1 MTGKLPVLFIAV
13 AVLGLF
19 TIPVLAEDTVTL
31 TLPGGH
37 QYYLGDDIP
46 LMGSSTAGT
55 TVYLLFTGPGL
66 PPEGAPLH
74 NPNVSVFGGGWTT
87 TTVLADNSYGY
98 LWKTDGLTLSEGTY
112 TIYAVSGPKPITNLN
127 GSSYGSIVLPLTSPP
142 LTLSVSPGIIKPGQE
157 IALSG
162 VVQGTPSP
170 GVLIWIIG
178 EEFTSVVSAP
188 IHENGTYQYLI
199 PDSTTTGMATGEYHV
214 LAQHPMGNDAFDVI
228 RQGDSVIG
236 TSPVP
241 GTALFTL
248 QGEGSLKGEEAAQAL
263 AAALDNAAIDDVY
276 REAVFQVTPN
286 PPNLP
291 HAFYGNVTIDGSPAP
306 LQTTISVRV
315 TGGIDAVN
323 YLVTTEE
330 GIYGGRDED
339 APKLIVQ
346 GIIENGAPVS
356 FYIDGRRAE
365 VSDGSSGST
374 WQMTYPFIAGAV
386 TDLSLRIQDEQPDSY
401 VITASSG
408 PGGIISPVGLVA
420 AAPGSSV
427 NFAIIASDGYAIQSV
442 LVDGIESETDGTYL
456 FTNIAANHTISA
468 SFEAIDAGEDQYYI
482 NATSGPG
489 GSITPA
495 GLVTAAPGSS
505 VNFTIFAS
513 DGYAI
518 QSVLVDGIE
527 SETDGTYQFT
537 NIAANH
543 TISASFEA
551 IDAGEDQYYIN
562 ATSGPGGSITP
573 AGLVTA
579 APGSS
584 VNFTIFASDGY
595 AIQSVLVDGIESET
609 DGTYQFTNIAA
620 NHTISASFEAIEELP
635 DRYYINASAGN
646 GGVIAPSGQVE
657 VVPNET
663 ITFTITASPGYT
675 VQNIV
680 VDEENQV
687 VSDSFTFT
695 NISGNHTIAASFVA
709 SGGDGGSVGK
719 GTLYVTSIPR
729 GALITID
736 GVVKGQ
742 TNAIISNVAAG
753 IHNVTLTRSGYQPE
767 TKLVDVKAG
776 GMNSVAFTLKE
787 SGEAGTGTGTLY
799 ISSIPSGAVI
809 MIDGVESGQT
819 NRYVRNLASGIH
831 SITLTKPGYLPQT
844 KQVSVNTGGVEW
856 VTFTLKK
863 GGDAEPGTGDGT
875 TTLTGTGTLNV
886 KSVPKGAVITIDGLE
901 SGQTNA
907 LLSKVAAGPH
917 NVTVSKDGYQT
928 MTKQVDVKLGGR
940 NSVSFTLQPFDGSG
954 IVQLSDRFPFSL

>member
-1 MTGKLPVLFIAV
+1 MTGKLSILFIAM

-19 TIPVLAEDTVTL
+19 IIPVLAEDTVTL
-31 TLPGGH
+31 TLPEG
-37 QYYLGDDIP
+37 QYYLGDEIP
-46 LMGSSTAGT
+46 LMGSSTGGT

-74 NPNVSVFGGGWTT
+74 NPNVSVYGGGWTT
-87 TTVLADNSYGY
+87 TTVLADNSFGY
-98 LWKTDGLTLSEGTY
+98 LWKTEGLTLSEGTY
-112 TIYAVSGPKPITNLN
+112 TIYAVSGPKPITNLEDT
-127 GSSYGSIVLPLTSPP
+127 SHGSIVLPLASPP
-142 LTLSVSPGIIKPGQE
+142 LTLSVSPAIIKPGQE

-170 GVLIWIIG
+170 GVLIWIFG

-188 IHENGTYQYLI
+188 IHGNGTYQYLI
-199 PDSTTTGMATGEYHV
+199 PDSTTAGMATGEYHV
-214 LAQHPMGNDAFDVI
+214 LVQHPMGNDIFDVI
-228 RQGDSVIG
+228 RQGDAVIG

-241 GTALFTL
+241 GATLFTL
-248 QGEGSLKGEEAAQAL
+248 QGEGSLTGEEATQAL

-306 LQTTISVRV
+306 VQTTISVQV

-356 FYIDGRRAE
+356 FYVDGRRAE
-365 VSDGSSGST
+365 VSDVASGST

-408 PGGIISPVGLVA
+408 PGGSITPVGLIA

-427 NFAIIASDGYAIQSV
+427 NFTIAADDGYAIQSV
-442 LVDGIESETDGTYL
+442 LVDGIESEPDGTYL

-468 SFEAIDAGEDQYYI
+468 SFEAIDAGKDQYYI
-482 NATSGPG
+482 NASSGPGGSIIPAGLVAAAPGSSVNFTIAADDGYAIQSVLVDGTESEPDGTYLFTNIAANHTISASFEAIEEQPDRYYINASAGPG

-505 VNFTIFAS
+505 VNFTIAAD

-527 SETDGTYQFT
+527 SEPDGTYLFT
-537 NIAANH
+537 NI
-543 TISASFEA
+543 T
-551 IDAGEDQYYIN
+551 
-562 ATSGPGGSITP
+562 
-573 AGLVTA
+573 
-579 APGSS
+579 
-584 VNFTIFASDGY
+584 
-595 AIQSVLVDGIESET
+595 
-609 DGTYQFTNIAA
+609 A

-646 GGVIAPSGQVE
+646 GGVIAPSGQLE

-675 VQNIV
+675 IQNIV
-680 VDEENQV
+680 VDGENQE

-695 NISGNHTIAASFVA
+695 NISGNHTITASFIA
-709 SGGDGGSVGK
+709 SGGDGGTVGK

-753 IHNVTLTRSGYQPE
+753 IHNVTLTRSGYHPE
-767 TKLVDVKAG
+767 TKQVNVKAG

-787 SGEAGTGTGTLY
+787 SGETGTGTGTLY
-799 ISSIPSGAVI
+799 ISSIPSGAAI
-809 MIDGVESGQT
+809 TIDGVESGQT

-831 SITLTKPGYLPQT
+831 TITLTKPGYLPGT

-856 VTFTLKK
+856 VSFTLKK
-863 GGDAEPGTGDGT
+863 GGDVEPGTGDGT

-886 KSVPKGAVITIDGLE
+886 KSVPKGAVITIDGVE

-928 MTKQVDVKLGGR
+928 VTKQIDVKLGGR
-940 NSVSFTLQPFDGSG
+940 NSVSFTLQPFEESG
-954 IVQLSDRFPFSL
+954 IVQLSDHFPFSL

>member
-1 MTGKLPVLFIAV
+1 M
-13 AVLGLF
+13 
-19 TIPVLAEDTVTL
+19 
-31 TLPGGH
+31 
-37 QYYLGDDIP
+37 
-46 LMGSSTAGT
+46 
-55 TVYLLFTGPGL
+55 
-66 PPEGAPLH
+66 
-74 NPNVSVFGGGWTT
+74 
-87 TTVLADNSYGY
+87 
-98 LWKTDGLTLSEGTY
+98 
-112 TIYAVSGPKPITNLN
+112 
-127 GSSYGSIVLPLTSPP
+127 
-142 LTLSVSPGIIKPGQE
+142 
-157 IALSG
+157 
-162 VVQGTPSP
+162 
-170 GVLIWIIG
+170 
-178 EEFTSVVSAP
+178 
-188 IHENGTYQYLI
+188 
-199 PDSTTTGMATGEYHV
+199 
-214 LAQHPMGNDAFDVI
+214 
-228 RQGDSVIG
+228 
-236 TSPVP
+236 
-241 GTALFTL
+241 
-248 QGEGSLKGEEAAQAL
+248 
-263 AAALDNAAIDDVY
+263 
-276 REAVFQVTPN
+276 
-286 PPNLP
+286 
-291 HAFYGNVTIDGSPAP
+291 
-306 LQTTISVRV
+306 
-315 TGGIDAVN
+315 
-323 YLVTTEE
+323 
-330 GIYGGRDED
+330 
-339 APKLIVQ
+339 
-346 GIIENGAPVS
+346 
-356 FYIDGRRAE
+356 
-365 VSDGSSGST
+365 
-374 WQMTYPFIAGAV
+374 
-386 TDLSLRIQDEQPDSY
+386 
-401 VITASSG
+401 
-408 PGGIISPVGLVA
+408 
-420 AAPGSSV
+420 
-427 NFAIIASDGYAIQSV
+427 
-442 LVDGIESETDGTYL
+442 
-456 FTNIAANHTISA
+456 
-468 SFEAIDAGEDQYYI
+468 
-482 NATSGPG
+482 SGPG

-505 VNFTIFAS
+505 ANFTIIAS

-573 AGLVTA
+573 AGLVMA

-584 VNFTIFASDGY
+584 VNFTIIASDGYAIQSVLADGIESETDGTYQFTNIAANHTISASFEAIDAGEDQYYINAMSGPGGSITPAGLVTAAPGSSANFTIIASDGY

-620 NHTISASFEAIEELP
+620 NHTISALFRAIEELP
-635 DRYYINASAGN
+635 DHYYINASAGN

-657 VVPNET
+657 VVPTET

-680 VDEENQV
+680 VDGENQV

>member
-1 MTGKLPVLFIAV
+1 MTGKLPILFIAM
-13 AVLGLF
+13 AVLGF
-19 TIPVLAEDTVTL
+19 FIIPVLAEDTVTL
-31 TLPGGH
+31 TLPGG
-37 QYYLGDDIP
+37 QYYLGDEIP

-55 TVYLLFTGPGL
+55 TVYLLFTGPDL

-74 NPNVSVFGGGWTT
+74 NPNVSVYGGGWTT

-98 LWKTDGLTLSEGTY
+98 LWKTEGLTLSEGTY
-112 TIYAVSGPKPITNLN
+112 RIYAVSGPKPITNLD
-127 GSSYGSIVLPLTSPP
+127 GSSYGSIILPLASPP
-142 LTLSVSPGIIKPGQE
+142 LTLSVSPAIIKPGQE
-157 IALSG
+157 IAISG
-162 VVQGTPSP
+162 VVQGTPSM
-170 GVLIWIIG
+170 GVLIWIFG

-199 PDSTTTGMATGEYHV
+199 PDSTTAGMATGEYHV
-214 LAQHPMGNDAFDVI
+214 LVQHPMGNDIFDVI
-228 RQGDSVIG
+228 RQGDAVIG

-241 GTALFTL
+241 GTTLFTL
-248 QGEGSLKGEEAAQAL
+248 QGEGSLTGEEATQAL
-263 AAALDNAAIDDVY
+263 AAALDNAAIDDIY

-306 LQTTISVRV
+306 VQTTISVRV

-323 YLVTTEE
+323 YLVTSEE
-330 GIYGGRDED
+330 GSYGGRDED
-339 APKLIVQ
+339 APKLIIQ

-356 FYIDGRRAE
+356 FYVDGKRAE
-365 VSDGSSGST
+365 VSDIASGSI

-401 VITASSG
+401 VITAASG
-408 PGGIISPVGLVA
+408 PGGSITPVGLIA

-427 NFAIIASDGYAIQSV
+427 NFTIAADDGYAILSV
-442 LVDGIESETDGTYL
+442 LVDGIETEPDGTYL

-468 SFEAIDAGEDQYYI
+468 SFEAIDAGKDQYYI

-495 GLVTAAPGSS
+495 GLVAAAPGSS
-505 VNFTIFAS
+505 VNFTIAA
-513 DGYAI
+513 DGGYAI

-527 SETDGTYQFT
+527 AVTDGTYLFM

-543 TISASFEA
+543 TISASFR
-551 IDAGEDQYYIN
+551 
-562 ATSGPGGSITP
+562 
-573 AGLVTA
+573 V
-579 APGSS
+579 
-584 VNFTIFASDGY
+584 
-595 AIQSVLVDGIESET
+595 
-609 DGTYQFTNIAA
+609 
-620 NHTISASFEAIEELP
+620 IEELP

-646 GGVIAPSGQVE
+646 GGVIAPSGQLE
-657 VVPNET
+657 VVPKET

-675 VQNIV
+675 IQTIV
-680 VDEENQV
+680 VDGENQE

-695 NISGNHTIAASFVA
+695 NISGNHTITASFIA
-709 SGGDGGSVGK
+709 SGGDGGTVGK

-753 IHNVTLTRSGYQPE
+753 IHDVTLTRSGYHPE
-767 TKLVDVKAG
+767 TKQVDVKAG

-787 SGEAGTGTGTLY
+787 SGEPGTGTGTLY
-799 ISSIPSGAVI
+799 ISSIPSGAAI
-809 MIDGVESGQT
+809 TIDGVESGQT
-819 NRYVRNLASGIH
+819 NMYVRNIASGIH
-831 SITLTKPGYLPQT
+831 TITLTKPGYLPGT

-856 VTFTLKK
+856 VSFTLKK
-863 GGDAEPGTGDGT
+863 GGDIEPGTGDGT

-886 KSVPKGAVITIDGLE
+886 KSVPKGAVITIDGVE
-901 SGQTNA
+901 SGQTNV
-907 LLSKVAAGPH
+907 LLSKIAAGSH
-917 NVTVSKDGYQT
+917 NVTVSKDGYQPE
-928 MTKQVDVKLGGR
+928 TKQVDVKLGGR

-954 IVQLSDRFPFSL
+954 IVQVSDLFPFSL

>member
-37 QYYLGDDIP
+37 QYYLGDEIP

-365 VSDGSSGST
+365 VSDGASGST

-505 VNFTIFAS
+505 VNFTI
-513 DGYAI
+513 
-518 QSVLVDGIE
+518 
-527 SETDGTYQFT
+527 
-537 NIAANH
+537 IA
-543 TISASFEA
+543 
-551 IDAGEDQYYIN
+551 G
-562 ATSGPGGSITP
+562 
-573 AGLVTA
+573 
-579 APGSS
+579 
-584 VNFTIFASDGY
+584 DGY

-657 VVPNET
+657 VVPTET

-680 VDEENQV
+680 VDGENQV

-695 NISGNHTIAASFVA
+695 NISGNHTITASFVA
-709 SGGDGGSVGK
+709 SGGDGGNVGK

-742 TNAIISNVAAG
+742 TNAIISNVAGG

-819 NRYVRNLASGIH
+819 NLYVRNLASGIH
-831 SITLTKPGYLPQT
+831 TITLTKPGYLPQT

-901 SGQTNA
+901 SGQTNT

-954 IVQLSDRFPFSL
+954 IVQLSDRFPFTL

>member
-1 MTGKLPVLFIAV
+1 MTGKLPILFIAM
-13 AVLGLF
+13 AVLGF
-19 TIPVLAEDTVTL
+19 FIIPVLAEDTVTL
-31 TLPGGH
+31 TLPGG
-37 QYYLGDDIP
+37 QYYLGDEIP

-74 NPNVSVFGGGWTT
+74 NPNVSVYGGGWTT

-98 LWKTDGLTLSEGTY
+98 LWKTEGLTLSEGTY
-112 TIYAVSGPKPITNLN
+112 RIYAVSGPKPITNLD
-127 GSSYGSIVLPLTSPP
+127 GSSYGSIILPLASPP
-142 LTLSVSPGIIKPGQE
+142 LTLSVSPAIIKPGQE
-157 IALSG
+157 IAISG
-162 VVQGTPSP
+162 VVQGTPSM
-170 GVLIWIIG
+170 GVLIWIFG

-199 PDSTTTGMATGEYHV
+199 PDSTTAGMATGEYHV
-214 LAQHPMGNDAFDVI
+214 LVQHPMGNDIFDVI
-228 RQGDSVIG
+228 RQGDAVIG

-241 GTALFTL
+241 GTTLFTL
-248 QGEGSLKGEEAAQAL
+248 QGEGSLTGEEATQAL
-263 AAALDNAAIDDVY
+263 AAALDNAAIDDIY

-306 LQTTISVRV
+306 VQTTISVRV

-323 YLVTTEE
+323 YLVTSEE
-330 GIYGGRDED
+330 GSYGGRDED
-339 APKLIVQ
+339 APKLIIQ

-356 FYIDGRRAE
+356 FYVDGKRAE
-365 VSDGSSGST
+365 VSDIASGSI

-401 VITASSG
+401 VITAASG
-408 PGGIISPVGLVA
+408 PGGSITPAGLVA

-427 NFAIIASDGYAIQSV
+427 NFTIAADDGYAIQSV
-442 LVDGIESETDGTYL
+442 LVDGIETEPDGTYL

-468 SFEAIDAGEDQYYI
+468 SFEAIDAGIDQYYI

-495 GLVTAAPGSS
+495 GLVAAAPGSS
-505 VNFTIFAS
+505 VNFTIAA
-513 DGYAI
+513 DGGYAI

-527 SETDGTYQFT
+527 AVTDGTYLFM

-543 TISASFEA
+543 TISASFR
-551 IDAGEDQYYIN
+551 
-562 ATSGPGGSITP
+562 
-573 AGLVTA
+573 V
-579 APGSS
+579 
-584 VNFTIFASDGY
+584 
-595 AIQSVLVDGIESET
+595 
-609 DGTYQFTNIAA
+609 
-620 NHTISASFEAIEELP
+620 IEELP

-646 GGVIAPSGQVE
+646 GGVIAPSGQLE
-657 VVPNET
+657 VVPKET

-675 VQNIV
+675 IQNIV
-680 VDEENQV
+680 VDGENQE

-695 NISGNHTIAASFVA
+695 NISGNHTITASFIA
-709 SGGDGGSVGK
+709 SGGDGGTVGK

-753 IHNVTLTRSGYQPE
+753 IHDVTLTRSGYHPE
-767 TKLVDVKAG
+767 TKQVDVKAG

-787 SGEAGTGTGTLY
+787 SGEPGTGTGTLY
-799 ISSIPSGAVI
+799 ISSIPSGAAI
-809 MIDGVESGQT
+809 TIDGVESGQT
-819 NRYVRNLASGIH
+819 NMYVRNIASGIH
-831 SITLTKPGYLPQT
+831 TITLTKPGYLPGT

-856 VTFTLKK
+856 VSFTLKK
-863 GGDAEPGTGDGT
+863 GGDIEPGTGDGT

-886 KSVPKGAVITIDGLE
+886 KSVPKGAVITIDGVE
-901 SGQTNA
+901 SGQTNV
-907 LLSKVAAGPH
+907 LLSKIAAGSH
-917 NVTVSKDGYQT
+917 NVTVSKDGYQPE
-928 MTKQVDVKLGGR
+928 TKQVDVKLGGR

-954 IVQLSDRFPFSL
+954 IVQVSDLFPFSL

>member
-1 MTGKLPVLFIAV
+1 MTGKLTVLFIAV
-13 AVLGLF
+13 AVLGFF

-31 TLPGGH
+31 SLPGGH
-37 QYYLGDDIP
+37 QYYLGDEIP

-74 NPNVSVFGGGWTT
+74 NPNVSVYGGGWTT

-98 LWKTDGLTLSEGTY
+98 LWKTEGLTLSEGTY
-112 TIYAVSGPKPITNLN
+112 RIYAVSGPKPITNLD
-127 GSSYGSIVLPLTSPP
+127 GSSYGSIILPLASPP
-142 LTLSVSPGIIKPGQE
+142 LTLSVSPAIIKPGQE
-157 IALSG
+157 IAISG
-162 VVQGTPSP
+162 VVQGTPSM
-170 GVLIWIIG
+170 GVLIWIFG

-199 PDSTTTGMATGEYHV
+199 PDSTTAGMATGEYHV
-214 LAQHPMGNDAFDVI
+214 LVQHPMGNDIFDVI
-228 RQGDSVIG
+228 RQGDAVIG

-241 GTALFTL
+241 GTTLFTL
-248 QGEGSLKGEEAAQAL
+248 QGEGSLTGEEATQAL
-263 AAALDNAAIDDVY
+263 AAALDNAAIDDIY

-306 LQTTISVRV
+306 VQTTISVRV

-323 YLVTTEE
+323 YLVTSEE
-330 GIYGGRDED
+330 GSYGGRDED
-339 APKLIVQ
+339 APKLIIQ

-356 FYIDGRRAE
+356 FYVDGKRAE
-365 VSDGSSGST
+365 VSDIASGSI

-401 VITASSG
+401 VITAASG
-408 PGGIISPVGLVA
+408 PGGSITPVGLIA

-427 NFAIIASDGYAIQSV
+427 NFTIAADDGYAILSV
-442 LVDGIESETDGTYL
+442 LVDGIETEPDGTYL

-468 SFEAIDAGEDQYYI
+468 SFEAIDAGKDQYYI

-495 GLVTAAPGSS
+495 GLIAAAPGSS
-505 VNFTIFAS
+505 VNVTIAA
-513 DGYAI
+513 DGGYAI

-527 SETDGTYQFT
+527 AVTDGTYLFM

-543 TISASFEA
+543 TISASFR
-551 IDAGEDQYYIN
+551 
-562 ATSGPGGSITP
+562 
-573 AGLVTA
+573 V
-579 APGSS
+579 
-584 VNFTIFASDGY
+584 
-595 AIQSVLVDGIESET
+595 
-609 DGTYQFTNIAA
+609 
-620 NHTISASFEAIEELP
+620 IEELP

-646 GGVIAPSGQVE
+646 GGVIAPSGQLE
-657 VVPNET
+657 VVPKET

-675 VQNIV
+675 IQTIV
-680 VDEENQV
+680 VDGENQE

-695 NISGNHTIAASFVA
+695 NISGNHTITASFIA
-709 SGGDGGSVGK
+709 SGGDGGTVGK

-753 IHNVTLTRSGYQPE
+753 IHDVTLTRSGYHPE
-767 TKLVDVKAG
+767 TKQVDVKAG

-787 SGEAGTGTGTLY
+787 SGEPGTGTGTLY
-799 ISSIPSGAVI
+799 ISSIPSGAAI
-809 MIDGVESGQT
+809 TIDGVESGQT
-819 NRYVRNLASGIH
+819 NMYVRNIASGIH
-831 SITLTKPGYLPQT
+831 TITLTKPGYLPGT

-856 VTFTLKK
+856 VSFTLKK
-863 GGDAEPGTGDGT
+863 GGDIEPGTGDGT

-886 KSVPKGAVITIDGLE
+886 KSVPKGAVITIDGVE
-901 SGQTNA
+901 SGQTNV
-907 LLSKVAAGPH
+907 LLSKIAAGSH
-917 NVTVSKDGYQT
+917 NVTVSKDGYQPE
-928 MTKQVDVKLGGR
+928 TKQVDVKLGGR

-954 IVQLSDRFPFSL
+954 IVQVSDLFPFSL

>member
-1 MTGKLPVLFIAV
+1 MTGKLTVLFIAV
-13 AVLGLF
+13 AVLGFF

-31 TLPGGH
+31 SLPGGH
-37 QYYLGDDIP
+37 QYYLGDEIP

-74 NPNVSVFGGGWTT
+74 NPNVSVYGGGWTT

-98 LWKTDGLTLSEGTY
+98 LWKTEGLTLSEGTY
-112 TIYAVSGPKPITNLN
+112 TIYAVSGPKPITSLD
-127 GSSYGSIVLPLTSPP
+127 GSSYGSIILPLASPP
-142 LTLSVSPGIIKPGQE
+142 LTLSVSPAIIKPGQE
-157 IALSG
+157 IAISG
-162 VVQGTPSP
+162 VVQGTPSM
-170 GVLIWIIG
+170 GVLIWIFG

-199 PDSTTTGMATGEYHV
+199 PDSTTAGMATGEYHV
-214 LAQHPMGNDAFDVI
+214 LVQHPMGNDIFDVI
-228 RQGDSVIG
+228 RQGDAVIG

-241 GTALFTL
+241 GTTLFTL
-248 QGEGSLKGEEAAQAL
+248 QGEGSLTGEEATQAL
-263 AAALDNAAIDDVY
+263 AAALDNAAIDDIY

-306 LQTTISVRV
+306 VQTTISVRV

-323 YLVTTEE
+323 YLVTSEE
-330 GIYGGRDED
+330 GSYGGRDED
-339 APKLIVQ
+339 APKLIIQ

-356 FYIDGRRAE
+356 FYVDGKRAE
-365 VSDGSSGST
+365 VSDIASGSI

-401 VITASSG
+401 VITAASG
-408 PGGIISPVGLVA
+408 PGGSITPVGLIA

-427 NFAIIASDGYAIQSV
+427 NFTIAADDGYAILSV
-442 LVDGIESETDGTYL
+442 LVDGIETEPDGTYL

-468 SFEAIDAGEDQYYI
+468 SFEAIDAGKDQYYI

-495 GLVTAAPGSS
+495 GLVAAAPGSS
-505 VNFTIFAS
+505 VNVTIAAD

-527 SETDGTYQFT
+527 TEPDGTYLFT

-551 IDAGEDQYYIN
+551 IDAGKDQYYIN

-573 AGLVTA
+573 AGLIAA

-584 VNFTIFASDGY
+584 VNVTIAADGGY
-595 AIQSVLVDGIESET
+595 AIQSVLVDGIEAVT
-609 DGTYQFTNIAA
+609 DGTYLFMNIAA
-620 NHTISASFEAIEELP
+620 NHTISASFRVIEELP

-646 GGVIAPSGQVE
+646 GGVIAPSGQLE
-657 VVPNET
+657 VVPKET

-675 VQNIV
+675 IQTIV
-680 VDEENQV
+680 VDGENQE

-695 NISGNHTIAASFVA
+695 NISGNHTITASFIA
-709 SGGDGGSVGK
+709 SGGDGGTVGK

-753 IHNVTLTRSGYQPE
+753 IHDVTLTRSGYHPE
-767 TKLVDVKAG
+767 TKQVDVKAG

-787 SGEAGTGTGTLY
+787 SGEPGTGTGTLY
-799 ISSIPSGAVI
+799 ISSIPSGAAI
-809 MIDGVESGQT
+809 TIDGVESGQT
-819 NRYVRNLASGIH
+819 NMYVRNIASGIH
-831 SITLTKPGYLPQT
+831 TITLTKPGYLPGT

-856 VTFTLKK
+856 VSFTLKK
-863 GGDAEPGTGDGT
+863 GGDIEPGTGDGT

-886 KSVPKGAVITIDGLE
+886 KSVPKGAVITIDGVE
-901 SGQTNA
+901 SGQTNV
-907 LLSKVAAGPH
+907 LLSKIAAGSH
-917 NVTVSKDGYQT
+917 NVTVSKDGYQPE
-928 MTKQVDVKLGGR
+928 TKQVDVKLGGR

-954 IVQLSDRFPFSL
+954 IVQVSDLFPFSL

>member
-1 MTGKLPVLFIAV
+1 MTGKLPILFIAM
-13 AVLGLF
+13 AVLGF
-19 TIPVLAEDTVTL
+19 FIIPVLAEDTVTL
-31 TLPGGH
+31 SLPGGH
-37 QYYLGDDIP
+37 QYYLGDEIP

-74 NPNVSVFGGGWTT
+74 NPNVSVYGGGWTT

-98 LWKTDGLTLSEGTY
+98 LWKTEGLTLSEGTY
-112 TIYAVSGPKPITNLN
+112 RIYAVSGPKPITNLD
-127 GSSYGSIVLPLTSPP
+127 GSSYGSIILPLASPP
-142 LTLSVSPGIIKPGQE
+142 LTLSVSPAIIKPGQE
-157 IALSG
+157 IAISG
-162 VVQGTPSP
+162 VVQGTPSM
-170 GVLIWIIG
+170 GVLIWIFG

-199 PDSTTTGMATGEYHV
+199 PDSTTAGMATGEYHV
-214 LAQHPMGNDAFDVI
+214 LVQHPMGNDIFDVI
-228 RQGDSVIG
+228 RQGDAVIG

-241 GTALFTL
+241 GTTLFTL
-248 QGEGSLKGEEAAQAL
+248 QGEGSLTGEEATQAL
-263 AAALDNAAIDDVY
+263 AAALDNAAIDDIY

-306 LQTTISVRV
+306 VQTTISVRV

-323 YLVTTEE
+323 YLVTSEE
-330 GIYGGRDED
+330 GSYGGRDED
-339 APKLIVQ
+339 APKLIIQ

-356 FYIDGRRAE
+356 FYVDGKRAE
-365 VSDGSSGST
+365 VSDIASGSI

-401 VITASSG
+401 VITAASG
-408 PGGIISPVGLVA
+408 PGGSITPAGLVA

-427 NFAIIASDGYAIQSV
+427 NFTIAADDGYAIQSV
-442 LVDGIESETDGTYL
+442 LVDGIETEPDGTYL

-468 SFEAIDAGEDQYYI
+468 SFEAIDAGIDQYYI

-495 GLVTAAPGSS
+495 GLVAAAPGSS
-505 VNFTIFAS
+505 VNFTIAA
-513 DGYAI
+513 DGGYAI

-527 SETDGTYQFT
+527 TEPDGTYLFM

-543 TISASFEA
+543 TISASFR
-551 IDAGEDQYYIN
+551 
-562 ATSGPGGSITP
+562 
-573 AGLVTA
+573 V
-579 APGSS
+579 
-584 VNFTIFASDGY
+584 
-595 AIQSVLVDGIESET
+595 
-609 DGTYQFTNIAA
+609 
-620 NHTISASFEAIEELP
+620 IEELP

-646 GGVIAPSGQVE
+646 GGVIAPSGQLE
-657 VVPNET
+657 VVPKET

-675 VQNIV
+675 IQTIV
-680 VDEENQV
+680 VDGENQE

-695 NISGNHTIAASFVA
+695 NISGNHTITASFIA
-709 SGGDGGSVGK
+709 SGGDGGTVGK

-753 IHNVTLTRSGYQPE
+753 IHDVTLTRSGYHPE
-767 TKLVDVKAG
+767 TKQVDVKAG

-787 SGEAGTGTGTLY
+787 SGEPGTGTGTLY
-799 ISSIPSGAVI
+799 ISSIPSGAAI
-809 MIDGVESGQT
+809 TIDGVESGQT
-819 NRYVRNLASGIH
+819 NMYVRNIASGIH
-831 SITLTKPGYLPQT
+831 TITLTKPGYLPGT

-856 VTFTLKK
+856 VSFTLKK
-863 GGDAEPGTGDGT
+863 GGDIEPGTGDGT

-886 KSVPKGAVITIDGLE
+886 KSVPKGAVITIDGVE
-901 SGQTNA
+901 SGQTNV
-907 LLSKVAAGPH
+907 LLSKIAAGSH
-917 NVTVSKDGYQT
+917 NVTVSKDGYQPE
-928 MTKQVDVKLGGR
+928 TKQVDVKLGGR

-954 IVQLSDRFPFSL
+954 IVQVSDLFPFSL

>member
-1 MTGKLPVLFIAV
+1 MTGKLTVLFIAV
-13 AVLGLF
+13 AVLGFF

-31 TLPGGH
+31 SLPGGH
-37 QYYLGDDIP
+37 QYYLGDEIP

-55 TVYLLFTGPGL
+55 TVYLLFTGPDL

-74 NPNVSVFGGGWTT
+74 NPNVSVYGGGWTT

-98 LWKTDGLTLSEGTY
+98 LWKTEGLTLSEGTY
-112 TIYAVSGPKPITNLN
+112 RIYAVSGPKPITNLD
-127 GSSYGSIVLPLTSPP
+127 GSSYGSIILPLASPP
-142 LTLSVSPGIIKPGQE
+142 LTLSVSPAIIKPGQE
-157 IALSG
+157 IAISG
-162 VVQGTPSP
+162 VVQGTPSM
-170 GVLIWIIG
+170 GVLIWIFG

-199 PDSTTTGMATGEYHV
+199 PDSTTAGMATGEYHV
-214 LAQHPMGNDAFDVI
+214 LVQHPMGNDIFDVI
-228 RQGDSVIG
+228 RQGDAVIG

-241 GTALFTL
+241 GTTLFTL
-248 QGEGSLKGEEAAQAL
+248 QGEGSLTGEEATQAL
-263 AAALDNAAIDDVY
+263 AAALDNAAIDDIY

-306 LQTTISVRV
+306 VQTTISVRV

-323 YLVTTEE
+323 YLVTSEE
-330 GIYGGRDED
+330 GSYGGRDED
-339 APKLIVQ
+339 APKLIIQ

-356 FYIDGRRAE
+356 FYVDGKRAE
-365 VSDGSSGST
+365 VSDIASGSI

-401 VITASSG
+401 VITAASG
-408 PGGIISPVGLVA
+408 PGGSITPVGLIA

-427 NFAIIASDGYAIQSV
+427 NFTIAADDGYAILSV
-442 LVDGIESETDGTYL
+442 LVDGIETEPDGTYL

-468 SFEAIDAGEDQYYI
+468 SFEAIDAGKDQYYI

-495 GLVTAAPGSS
+495 GLVAAAPGSS
-505 VNFTIFAS
+505 VNFTIAA
-513 DGYAI
+513 DGGYAI

-527 SETDGTYQFT
+527 AVTDGTYLFM

-543 TISASFEA
+543 TISASFR
-551 IDAGEDQYYIN
+551 
-562 ATSGPGGSITP
+562 
-573 AGLVTA
+573 V
-579 APGSS
+579 
-584 VNFTIFASDGY
+584 
-595 AIQSVLVDGIESET
+595 
-609 DGTYQFTNIAA
+609 
-620 NHTISASFEAIEELP
+620 IEELP

-646 GGVIAPSGQVE
+646 GGVIAPSGQLE
-657 VVPNET
+657 VVPKET

-675 VQNIV
+675 IQTIV
-680 VDEENQV
+680 VDGENQE

-695 NISGNHTIAASFVA
+695 NISGNHTITASFIA
-709 SGGDGGSVGK
+709 SGGDGGTVGK

-753 IHNVTLTRSGYQPE
+753 IHDVTLTRSGYHPE
-767 TKLVDVKAG
+767 TKQVDVKAG

-787 SGEAGTGTGTLY
+787 SGEPGTGTGTLY
-799 ISSIPSGAVI
+799 ISSIPSGAAI
-809 MIDGVESGQT
+809 TIDGVESGQT
-819 NRYVRNLASGIH
+819 NMYVRNIASGIH
-831 SITLTKPGYLPQT
+831 TITLTKPGYLPGT

-856 VTFTLKK
+856 VSFTLKK
-863 GGDAEPGTGDGT
+863 GGDIEPGTGDGT

-886 KSVPKGAVITIDGLE
+886 KSVPKGAVITIDGVE
-901 SGQTNA
+901 SGQTNV
-907 LLSKVAAGPH
+907 LLSKIAAGSH
-917 NVTVSKDGYQT
+917 NVTVSKDGYQPE
-928 MTKQVDVKLGGR
+928 TKQVDVKLGGR

-954 IVQLSDRFPFSL
+954 IVQVSDLFPFSL

>member
-1 MTGKLPVLFIAV
+1 MTGKLPILFIAM
-13 AVLGLF
+13 AVLGF
-19 TIPVLAEDTVTL
+19 FIIPVLAEDTVTL
-31 TLPGGH
+31 TLPGG
-37 QYYLGDDIP
+37 QYYLGDEIP

-55 TVYLLFTGPGL
+55 TVYLLFTGPDL

-74 NPNVSVFGGGWTT
+74 NPNVSVYGGGWTT

-98 LWKTDGLTLSEGTY
+98 LWKTEGLTLSEGTY
-112 TIYAVSGPKPITNLN
+112 RIYAVSGPKPITNLD
-127 GSSYGSIVLPLTSPP
+127 GSSYGSIILPLASPP
-142 LTLSVSPGIIKPGQE
+142 LTLSVSPAIIKPGQE
-157 IALSG
+157 IAISG
-162 VVQGTPSP
+162 VVQGTPSM
-170 GVLIWIIG
+170 GVLIWIFG

-199 PDSTTTGMATGEYHV
+199 PDSTTAGMATGEYHV
-214 LAQHPMGNDAFDVI
+214 LVQHPMGNDIFDVI
-228 RQGDSVIG
+228 RQGDAVIG

-241 GTALFTL
+241 GTTLFTL
-248 QGEGSLKGEEAAQAL
+248 QGEGSLTGEEATQAL
-263 AAALDNAAIDDVY
+263 AAALDNAAIDDIY

-306 LQTTISVRV
+306 VQTTISVRV

-323 YLVTTEE
+323 YLVTSEE
-330 GIYGGRDED
+330 GSYGGRDED
-339 APKLIVQ
+339 APKLIIQ

-356 FYIDGRRAE
+356 FYVDGKRAE
-365 VSDGSSGST
+365 VSDIASGSI

-401 VITASSG
+401 VITAASG
-408 PGGIISPVGLVA
+408 PGGSITPAGLVA

-427 NFAIIASDGYAIQSV
+427 NFTIAADDGYAIQSV
-442 LVDGIESETDGTYL
+442 LVDGIETAPDGTYL

-468 SFEAIDAGEDQYYI
+468 SFEAIDAGIDQYYI

-495 GLVTAAPGSS
+495 GLVAAAPGSS
-505 VNFTIFAS
+505 VNFTIAA
-513 DGYAI
+513 DGGYAI

-527 SETDGTYQFT
+527 TEPDGTYLFM

-543 TISASFEA
+543 TISASFR
-551 IDAGEDQYYIN
+551 
-562 ATSGPGGSITP
+562 
-573 AGLVTA
+573 V
-579 APGSS
+579 
-584 VNFTIFASDGY
+584 
-595 AIQSVLVDGIESET
+595 
-609 DGTYQFTNIAA
+609 
-620 NHTISASFEAIEELP
+620 IEELH

-646 GGVIAPSGQVE
+646 GGVIAPSGQLE
-657 VVPNET
+657 VVPKET

-675 VQNIV
+675 IQTIV
-680 VDEENQV
+680 VDGENQE

-695 NISGNHTIAASFVA
+695 NISGNHTITASFIA
-709 SGGDGGSVGK
+709 SGGDGGTVGK

-753 IHNVTLTRSGYQPE
+753 IHDVTLTRSGYHPE
-767 TKLVDVKAG
+767 TKQVDVKAG

-787 SGEAGTGTGTLY
+787 SGEPGTGTGTLY
-799 ISSIPSGAVI
+799 ISSIPSGAAI
-809 MIDGVESGQT
+809 TIDGVESGQT
-819 NRYVRNLASGIH
+819 NMYVRNIASGIH
-831 SITLTKPGYLPQT
+831 TITLTKPGYLPGT

-856 VTFTLKK
+856 VSFTLKK
-863 GGDAEPGTGDGT
+863 GGDIEPGTGDGT

-886 KSVPKGAVITIDGLE
+886 KSVPKGAVITIDGVE
-901 SGQTNA
+901 SGQTNV
-907 LLSKVAAGPH
+907 LLSKIAAGSH
-917 NVTVSKDGYQT
+917 NVTVSKDGYQPE
-928 MTKQVDVKLGGR
+928 TKQVDVKLGGR

-954 IVQLSDRFPFSL
+954 IVQVSDLFPFSL

>member
-1 MTGKLPVLFIAV
+1 MTGKLPILFIAM
-13 AVLGLF
+13 AVLGF
-19 TIPVLAEDTVTL
+19 FIIPVLAEDTVTL
-31 TLPGGH
+31 TLPGG
-37 QYYLGDDIP
+37 QYYLGDEIP

-55 TVYLLFTGPGL
+55 TVYLLFTGPDL

-74 NPNVSVFGGGWTT
+74 NPNVSVYGGGWTT

-98 LWKTDGLTLSEGTY
+98 LWKTEGLTLSEGTY
-112 TIYAVSGPKPITNLN
+112 RIYAVSGPKPITNLD
-127 GSSYGSIVLPLTSPP
+127 GSSYGSIILPLASPP
-142 LTLSVSPGIIKPGQE
+142 LTLSVSPAIIKPGQE
-157 IALSG
+157 IAISG
-162 VVQGTPSP
+162 VVQGTPSM
-170 GVLIWIIG
+170 GVLIWIFG

-199 PDSTTTGMATGEYHV
+199 PDSTTAGMATGEYHV
-214 LAQHPMGNDAFDVI
+214 LVQHPMGNDIFDVI
-228 RQGDSVIG
+228 RQGDAVIG

-241 GTALFTL
+241 GTTLFTL
-248 QGEGSLKGEEAAQAL
+248 QGEGSLTGEEATQAL
-263 AAALDNAAIDDVY
+263 AAALDNAAIDDIY

-306 LQTTISVRV
+306 VQTTISVRV

-323 YLVTTEE
+323 YLVTSEE
-330 GIYGGRDED
+330 GSYGGRDED
-339 APKLIVQ
+339 APKLIIQ

-356 FYIDGRRAE
+356 FYVDGKRAE
-365 VSDGSSGST
+365 VSDIASGSI

-401 VITASSG
+401 VITAASG
-408 PGGIISPVGLVA
+408 PGGSITPAGLVA

-427 NFAIIASDGYAIQSV
+427 NFTIAADDGYAIQSV
-442 LVDGIESETDGTYL
+442 LVDGIETEPDGTYL

-468 SFEAIDAGEDQYYI
+468 SFEAIDAGIDQYYI

-495 GLVTAAPGSS
+495 GLVAAAPGSS
-505 VNFTIFAS
+505 VNFTIAA
-513 DGYAI
+513 DGGYAI

-527 SETDGTYQFT
+527 TEPDGTYLFM

-543 TISASFEA
+543 TISASFR
-551 IDAGEDQYYIN
+551 
-562 ATSGPGGSITP
+562 
-573 AGLVTA
+573 V
-579 APGSS
+579 
-584 VNFTIFASDGY
+584 
-595 AIQSVLVDGIESET
+595 
-609 DGTYQFTNIAA
+609 
-620 NHTISASFEAIEELP
+620 IEELH

-646 GGVIAPSGQVE
+646 GGVIAPSGQLE
-657 VVPNET
+657 VVPKET

-675 VQNIV
+675 IQTIV
-680 VDEENQV
+680 VDGENQE

-695 NISGNHTIAASFVA
+695 NISGNHTITASFIA
-709 SGGDGGSVGK
+709 SGGDGGTVGK

-753 IHNVTLTRSGYQPE
+753 IHDVTLTRSGYHPE
-767 TKLVDVKAG
+767 TKQVDVKAG

-787 SGEAGTGTGTLY
+787 SGEPGTGTGTLY
-799 ISSIPSGAVI
+799 ISSIPSGAAI
-809 MIDGVESGQT
+809 TIDGVESGQT
-819 NRYVRNLASGIH
+819 NMYVRNIASGIH
-831 SITLTKPGYLPQT
+831 TITLTKPGYLPGT

-856 VTFTLKK
+856 VSFTLKK
-863 GGDAEPGTGDGT
+863 GGDIEPGTGDGT

-886 KSVPKGAVITIDGLE
+886 KSVPKGAVITIDGVE
-901 SGQTNA
+901 SGQTNV
-907 LLSKVAAGPH
+907 LLSKIAAGSH
-917 NVTVSKDGYQT
+917 NVTVSKDGYQPE
-928 MTKQVDVKLGGR
+928 TKQVDVKLGGR

-954 IVQLSDRFPFSL
+954 IVQVSDLFPFSL

>member
-1 MTGKLPVLFIAV
+1 MTGKLSILFIAV

-19 TIPVLAEDTVTL
+19 IIPVLAEDTVTL
-31 TLPGGH
+31 TLPEG
-37 QYYLGDDIP
+37 QYYLGDEIP
-46 LMGSSTAGT
+46 LMGSSTGGT

-74 NPNVSVFGGGWTT
+74 NPNVSVYGGGWTT
-87 TTVLADNSYGY
+87 TTVLADNSFGY
-98 LWKTDGLTLSEGTY
+98 LWKTEGLTLSEGIY
-112 TIYAVSGPKPITNLN
+112 TIYAVSGPKPITNLEDT
-127 GSSYGSIVLPLTSPP
+127 SYGSIVLPLASPP
-142 LTLSVSPGIIKPGQE
+142 LTLSVSPAIIKPGQE

-170 GVLIWIIG
+170 GVLIWIFG

-188 IHENGTYQYLI
+188 IHGNGTYQYLI
-199 PDSTTTGMATGEYHV
+199 PDSTTAGMATGEYHV
-214 LAQHPMGNDAFDVI
+214 LVQHPMGNDIFDVI
-228 RQGDSVIG
+228 RQGDAVIG

-241 GTALFTL
+241 GATLFTL
-248 QGEGSLKGEEAAQAL
+248 QGEGSLTGEEATQAL

-306 LQTTISVRV
+306 VQTTISVQV

-356 FYIDGRRAE
+356 FYVDGRRAE
-365 VSDGSSGST
+365 VSDVASGST

-408 PGGIISPVGLVA
+408 PGGSITPVGLIA

-427 NFAIIASDGYAIQSV
+427 NFTITADDGYAIQSV
-442 LVDGIESETDGTYL
+442 LVDGIESEPDGTYL
-456 FTNIAANHTISA
+456 FTNIT
-468 SFEAIDAGEDQYYI
+468 
-482 NATSGPG
+482 
-489 GSITPA
+489 
-495 GLVTAAPGSS
+495 
-505 VNFTIFAS
+505 
-513 DGYAI
+513 
-518 QSVLVDGIE
+518 
-527 SETDGTYQFT
+527 
-537 NIAANH
+537 
-543 TISASFEA
+543 
-551 IDAGEDQYYIN
+551 
-562 ATSGPGGSITP
+562 
-573 AGLVTA
+573 
-579 APGSS
+579 
-584 VNFTIFASDGY
+584 
-595 AIQSVLVDGIESET
+595 
-609 DGTYQFTNIAA
+609 A

-646 GGVIAPSGQVE
+646 GGVIAPSGQLE

-675 VQNIV
+675 IQNIV
-680 VDEENQV
+680 VDGENQE

-695 NISGNHTIAASFVA
+695 NISGNHTITASFIA
-709 SGGDGGSVGK
+709 SGGDGGTVGK

-753 IHNVTLTRSGYQPE
+753 IHNVTLTRSGYHPE
-767 TKLVDVKAG
+767 TKQVNVKAG

-787 SGEAGTGTGTLY
+787 SGETGTGTGTLY
-799 ISSIPSGAVI
+799 ISSIPSGAAI
-809 MIDGVESGQT
+809 TIDGVESGQT

-831 SITLTKPGYLPQT
+831 TITLTKPGYLPGT

-856 VTFTLKK
+856 VSFTLKK
-863 GGDAEPGTGDGT
+863 GGDVEPGTGDGT

-886 KSVPKGAVITIDGLE
+886 KSVPKGADITIDGVE

-928 MTKQVDVKLGGR
+928 VTKQVDVKLGGR
-940 NSVSFTLQPFDGSG
+940 NSVSFTLQPFEGSG
-954 IVQLSDRFPFSL
+954 IVQLSDHFPFSV

>member
-551 IDAGEDQYYIN
+551 I
-562 ATSGPGGSITP
+562 
-573 AGLVTA
+573 
-579 APGSS
+579 
-584 VNFTIFASDGY
+584 
-595 AIQSVLVDGIESET
+595 
-609 DGTYQFTNIAA
+609 
-620 NHTISASFEAIEELP
+620 EELP

>member
-386 TDLSLRIQDEQPDSY
+386 TDLTLRIQDEQPDSY

-495 GLVTAAPGSS
+495 GLVTAAPR
-505 VNFTIFAS
+505 
-513 DGYAI
+513 
-518 QSVLVDGIE
+518 
-527 SETDGTYQFT
+527 
-537 NIAANH
+537 
-543 TISASFEA
+543 
-551 IDAGEDQYYIN
+551 
-562 ATSGPGGSITP
+562 
-573 AGLVTA
+573 
-579 APGSS
+579 SS

-680 VDEENQV
+680 VDGENQV

-695 NISGNHTIAASFVA
+695 NISGNHTITASFVA

-742 TNAIISNVAAG
+742 TNAIISNVAGG

-819 NRYVRNLASGIH
+819 NLYVRNLASGIH
-831 SITLTKPGYLPQT
+831 TITLTKPGYLPQT

-856 VTFTLKK
+856 VTFTFKK

-886 KSVPKGAVITIDGLE
+886 KSVPKGAVITIDGVE
-901 SGQTNA
+901 SGQTNT

-917 NVTVSKDGYQT
+917 NVTVSKEGYQT

>member
-1 MTGKLPVLFIAV
+1 MTGKLPILFIAM
-13 AVLGLF
+13 AVLGF
-19 TIPVLAEDTVTL
+19 FIIPVLAEDTVTL
-31 TLPGGH
+31 TLPGG
-37 QYYLGDDIP
+37 QYYLGDEIP
-46 LMGSSTAGT
+46 LMGSSTGGT

-74 NPNVSVFGGGWTT
+74 NPNVSVYGGGWTT
-87 TTVLADNSYGY
+87 TTVLADNSFGY
-98 LWKTDGLTLSEGTY
+98 LWKTEGLTLSEGTY
-112 TIYAVSGPKPITNLN
+112 TIYAVSGPKPITNLEDT
-127 GSSYGSIVLPLTSPP
+127 SHGSIVLPLASPP
-142 LTLSVSPGIIKPGQE
+142 LTLSVSPAIIKPGQE

-170 GVLIWIIG
+170 GVLIWIFG

-188 IHENGTYQYLI
+188 IHGNGTYQYLI
-199 PDSTTTGMATGEYHV
+199 PDSTTAGMATGEYHV
-214 LAQHPMGNDAFDVI
+214 LVQHPMGNDIFDVI
-228 RQGDSVIG
+228 RQGDAVIG

-241 GTALFTL
+241 GATLFTL
-248 QGEGSLKGEEAAQAL
+248 QGEGSLTGEEATQAL

-306 LQTTISVRV
+306 VQTTISVQV

-356 FYIDGRRAE
+356 FYVDGRRAE
-365 VSDGSSGST
+365 VSDVASGST

-408 PGGIISPVGLVA
+408 PGGSITPVGLIA

-427 NFAIIASDGYAIQSV
+427 NFTIAADDGYAIQSV
-442 LVDGIESETDGTYL
+442 LVDGIESEPDGTYL
-456 FTNIAANHTISA
+456 
-468 SFEAIDAGEDQYYI
+468 
-482 NATSGPG
+482 
-489 GSITPA
+489 
-495 GLVTAAPGSS
+495 
-505 VNFTIFAS
+505 
-513 DGYAI
+513 
-518 QSVLVDGIE
+518 
-527 SETDGTYQFT
+527 
-537 NIAANH
+537 
-543 TISASFEA
+543 
-551 IDAGEDQYYIN
+551 
-562 ATSGPGGSITP
+562 
-573 AGLVTA
+573 
-579 APGSS
+579 
-584 VNFTIFASDGY
+584 
-595 AIQSVLVDGIESET
+595 
-609 DGTYQFTNIAA
+609 FTNIAA

-646 GGVIAPSGQVE
+646 GGVIAPSGQLE

-675 VQNIV
+675 IQNIV
-680 VDEENQV
+680 VDGENQE

-695 NISGNHTIAASFVA
+695 NISGNHTITASFIA
-709 SGGDGGSVGK
+709 SGGDGGTVGK

-753 IHNVTLTRSGYQPE
+753 IHNVTLTRSGYHPE
-767 TKLVDVKAG
+767 TKQVNVKAG

-787 SGEAGTGTGTLY
+787 SGETGTGTGTLY
-799 ISSIPSGAVI
+799 ISSIPSGAAI
-809 MIDGVESGQT
+809 TIDGVESGQT

-831 SITLTKPGYLPQT
+831 TITLTKPGYLPGT

-856 VTFTLKK
+856 VSFTLKK
-863 GGDAEPGTGDGT
+863 GGDVEPGTGDGT

-886 KSVPKGAVITIDGLE
+886 KSVPKGAVITIDGVE

-928 MTKQVDVKLGGR
+928 VTKQIDVKLGGR
-940 NSVSFTLQPFDGSG
+940 NSVSFTLQPFEESG
-954 IVQLSDRFPFSL
+954 IVQLSDHFPFSL

>member
-1 MTGKLPVLFIAV
+1 MTGKLTVLFIAV
-13 AVLGLF
+13 AVLGFF

-31 TLPGGH
+31 SLPGGH
-37 QYYLGDDIP
+37 QYYLGDEIP

-74 NPNVSVFGGGWTT
+74 NPNVSVYGGGWTT

-98 LWKTDGLTLSEGTY
+98 LWKTEGLTLSEGTY
-112 TIYAVSGPKPITNLN
+112 TIYAVSGPKPITSLD
-127 GSSYGSIVLPLTSPP
+127 GSSYGSIILPLASPP
-142 LTLSVSPGIIKPGQE
+142 LTLSVSPAIIKPGQE
-157 IALSG
+157 IAISG
-162 VVQGTPSP
+162 VVQGTPSM
-170 GVLIWIIG
+170 GVLIWIFG

-199 PDSTTTGMATGEYHV
+199 PDSTTAGMATGEYHV
-214 LAQHPMGNDAFDVI
+214 LVQHPMGNDIFDVI
-228 RQGDSVIG
+228 RQGDAVIG

-241 GTALFTL
+241 GTTLFTL
-248 QGEGSLKGEEAAQAL
+248 QGEGSLTGEEATQAL
-263 AAALDNAAIDDVY
+263 AAALDNAAIDDIY

-306 LQTTISVRV
+306 VQTTISVRV

-323 YLVTTEE
+323 YLVTSEE
-330 GIYGGRDED
+330 GSYGGRDED
-339 APKLIVQ
+339 APKLIIQ

-356 FYIDGRRAE
+356 FYVDGKRAE
-365 VSDGSSGST
+365 VSDIASGSI

-401 VITASSG
+401 VITAASG
-408 PGGIISPVGLVA
+408 PGGSITPVGLIA

-427 NFAIIASDGYAIQSV
+427 NFTIAADDGYAIQSV
-442 LVDGIESETDGTYL
+442 LVDGIETEPDGTYL

-468 SFEAIDAGEDQYYI
+468 SFEAIDAGKDQYYI

-495 GLVTAAPGSS
+495 GLIAAAPGSS
-505 VNFTIFAS
+505 VNVTIAA
-513 DGYAI
+513 DGGYAI

-527 SETDGTYQFT
+527 AVTDGTYLFM

-543 TISASFEA
+543 TISASFR
-551 IDAGEDQYYIN
+551 
-562 ATSGPGGSITP
+562 
-573 AGLVTA
+573 V
-579 APGSS
+579 
-584 VNFTIFASDGY
+584 
-595 AIQSVLVDGIESET
+595 
-609 DGTYQFTNIAA
+609 
-620 NHTISASFEAIEELP
+620 IEELP

-646 GGVIAPSGQVE
+646 GGVIAPSGQLE
-657 VVPNET
+657 VVPKET

-675 VQNIV
+675 IQTIV
-680 VDEENQV
+680 VDGENQE

-695 NISGNHTIAASFVA
+695 NISGNHTITASFIA
-709 SGGDGGSVGK
+709 SGGDGGTVGK

-753 IHNVTLTRSGYQPE
+753 IHDVTLTRSGYHPE
-767 TKLVDVKAG
+767 TKQVDVKAG

-787 SGEAGTGTGTLY
+787 SGEPGTGTGTLY
-799 ISSIPSGAVI
+799 ISSIPSGAAI
-809 MIDGVESGQT
+809 TIDGVESGQT
-819 NRYVRNLASGIH
+819 NMYVRNIASGIH
-831 SITLTKPGYLPQT
+831 TITLTKPGYLPGT

-856 VTFTLKK
+856 VSFTLKK
-863 GGDAEPGTGDGT
+863 GGDIEPGTGDGT

-886 KSVPKGAVITIDGLE
+886 KSVPKGAVITIDGVE
-901 SGQTNA
+901 SGQTNV
-907 LLSKVAAGPH
+907 LLSKIAAGSH
-917 NVTVSKDGYQT
+917 NVTVSKDGYQPE
-928 MTKQVDVKLGGR
+928 TKQVDVKLGGR

-954 IVQLSDRFPFSL
+954 IVQVSDLFPFSL

>member
-1 MTGKLPVLFIAV
+1 MTGKLTVLFIAV
-13 AVLGLF
+13 AVLGFF

-31 TLPGGH
+31 SLPGGH
-37 QYYLGDDIP
+37 QYYLGDEIP

-74 NPNVSVFGGGWTT
+74 NPNVSVYGGGWTT

-98 LWKTDGLTLSEGTY
+98 LWKTEGLTLSEGTY
-112 TIYAVSGPKPITNLN
+112 TIYAVSGPKPITSLD
-127 GSSYGSIVLPLTSPP
+127 GSSYGSIILPLASPP
-142 LTLSVSPGIIKPGQE
+142 LTLSVSPAIIKPGQE
-157 IALSG
+157 IAISG
-162 VVQGTPSP
+162 VVQGTPSM
-170 GVLIWIIG
+170 GVLIWIFG

-199 PDSTTTGMATGEYHV
+199 PDSTTAGMATGEYHV
-214 LAQHPMGNDAFDVI
+214 LVQHPMGNDIFDVI
-228 RQGDSVIG
+228 RQGDAVIG

-241 GTALFTL
+241 GTTLFTL
-248 QGEGSLKGEEAAQAL
+248 QGEGSLTGEEATQAL
-263 AAALDNAAIDDVY
+263 AAALDNAAIDDIY

-306 LQTTISVRV
+306 VQTTISVRV

-323 YLVTTEE
+323 YLVTSEE
-330 GIYGGRDED
+330 GSYGGRDED
-339 APKLIVQ
+339 APKLIIQ

-356 FYIDGRRAE
+356 FYVDGKRAE
-365 VSDGSSGST
+365 VSDIASGSI

-401 VITASSG
+401 VITAASG
-408 PGGIISPVGLVA
+408 PGGSITPVGLIA

-427 NFAIIASDGYAIQSV
+427 NFTIAADDGYAILSV
-442 LVDGIESETDGTYL
+442 LVDGIETEPDGTYL

-468 SFEAIDAGEDQYYI
+468 SFEAIDAGKDQYYI

-495 GLVTAAPGSS
+495 GLIAAAPGSS
-505 VNFTIFAS
+505 VNVTIAA
-513 DGYAI
+513 DGGYAI

-527 SETDGTYQFT
+527 AVTDGTYLFM

-543 TISASFEA
+543 TISASFR
-551 IDAGEDQYYIN
+551 
-562 ATSGPGGSITP
+562 
-573 AGLVTA
+573 V
-579 APGSS
+579 
-584 VNFTIFASDGY
+584 
-595 AIQSVLVDGIESET
+595 
-609 DGTYQFTNIAA
+609 
-620 NHTISASFEAIEELP
+620 IEELP

-646 GGVIAPSGQVE
+646 GGVIAPSGQLE
-657 VVPNET
+657 VVPKET

-675 VQNIV
+675 IQTIV
-680 VDEENQV
+680 VDGENQE

-695 NISGNHTIAASFVA
+695 NISGNHTITASFIA
-709 SGGDGGSVGK
+709 SGGDGGTVGK

-753 IHNVTLTRSGYQPE
+753 IHDVTLTRSGYHPE
-767 TKLVDVKAG
+767 TKQVDVKAG

-787 SGEAGTGTGTLY
+787 SGEPGTGTGTLY
-799 ISSIPSGAVI
+799 ISSIPSGAAI
-809 MIDGVESGQT
+809 TIDGVESGQT
-819 NRYVRNLASGIH
+819 NMYVRNIASGIH
-831 SITLTKPGYLPQT
+831 TITLTKPGYLPGT

-856 VTFTLKK
+856 VSFTLKK
-863 GGDAEPGTGDGT
+863 GGDIEPGTGDGT

-886 KSVPKGAVITIDGLE
+886 KSVPKGAVITIDGVE
-901 SGQTNA
+901 SGQTNV
-907 LLSKVAAGPH
+907 LLSKIAAGSH
-917 NVTVSKDGYQT
+917 NVTVSKDGYQPE
-928 MTKQVDVKLGGR
+928 TKQVDVKLGGR

-954 IVQLSDRFPFSL
+954 IVQVSDLFPFSL

>member
-1 MTGKLPVLFIAV
+1 MTGKLSILFIAM

-19 TIPVLAEDTVTL
+19 IIPVLAEDTVTL
-31 TLPGGH
+31 TLPEG
-37 QYYLGDDIP
+37 QYYLGDEIP
-46 LMGSSTAGT
+46 LMGSSTGGT

-74 NPNVSVFGGGWTT
+74 NPNVSVYGGGWTT
-87 TTVLADNSYGY
+87 TTVLADNSFGY
-98 LWKTDGLTLSEGTY
+98 LWKTEGLTLSEGTY
-112 TIYAVSGPKPITNLN
+112 TIYAVSGPKPITNLEDT
-127 GSSYGSIVLPLTSPP
+127 SHGSIVLPLASPP
-142 LTLSVSPGIIKPGQE
+142 LTLSVSPAIIKPGQE

-170 GVLIWIIG
+170 GVLIWIFG

-188 IHENGTYQYLI
+188 IHGNGTYQYLI
-199 PDSTTTGMATGEYHV
+199 PDSTTAGMATGEYHV
-214 LAQHPMGNDAFDVI
+214 LVQHPMGNDIFDVI
-228 RQGDSVIG
+228 RQGDAVIG

-241 GTALFTL
+241 GATLFTL
-248 QGEGSLKGEEAAQAL
+248 QGEGSLTGEEATQAL

-306 LQTTISVRV
+306 VQTTISVQV

-356 FYIDGRRAE
+356 FYVDGRRAE
-365 VSDGSSGST
+365 VSDVASGST

-408 PGGIISPVGLVA
+408 PGGSITPVGLIA

-427 NFAIIASDGYAIQSV
+427 NFTIAADDGYAIQSV
-442 LVDGIESETDGTYL
+442 LVDGIESEPDGTYL

-468 SFEAIDAGEDQYYI
+468 SFEAIDAGKDQYYI

-489 GSITPA
+489 GSIIPA
-495 GLVTAAPGSS
+495 GLVAAAPGSS
-505 VNFTIFAS
+505 VNFTIAAD

-527 SETDGTYQFT
+527 SEPDGTYLFT
-537 NIAANH
+537 NI
-543 TISASFEA
+543 T
-551 IDAGEDQYYIN
+551 
-562 ATSGPGGSITP
+562 
-573 AGLVTA
+573 
-579 APGSS
+579 
-584 VNFTIFASDGY
+584 
-595 AIQSVLVDGIESET
+595 
-609 DGTYQFTNIAA
+609 A

-646 GGVIAPSGQVE
+646 GGVIAPSGQLE

-675 VQNIV
+675 IQNIV
-680 VDEENQV
+680 VDGENQE

-695 NISGNHTIAASFVA
+695 NISGNHTITASFIA
-709 SGGDGGSVGK
+709 SGGDGGTVGK

-753 IHNVTLTRSGYQPE
+753 IHNVTLTRSGYHPE
-767 TKLVDVKAG
+767 TKQVNVKAG

-787 SGEAGTGTGTLY
+787 SGETGTGTGTLY
-799 ISSIPSGAVI
+799 ISSIPSGAAI
-809 MIDGVESGQT
+809 TIDGVESGQT

-831 SITLTKPGYLPQT
+831 TITLTKPGYLPGT

-856 VTFTLKK
+856 VSFTLKK
-863 GGDAEPGTGDGT
+863 GGDVEPGTGDGT

-886 KSVPKGAVITIDGLE
+886 KSVPKGAVITIDGVE

-928 MTKQVDVKLGGR
+928 VTKQIDVKLGGR
-940 NSVSFTLQPFDGSG
+940 NSVSFTLQPFEESG
-954 IVQLSDRFPFSL
+954 IVQLSDHFPFSL

>member
-1 MTGKLPVLFIAV
+1 MTGKLPILFIAM
-13 AVLGLF
+13 AVLGF
-19 TIPVLAEDTVTL
+19 FIIPVLAEDTVTL
-31 TLPGGH
+31 TLPGG
-37 QYYLGDDIP
+37 QYYLGDEIP

-74 NPNVSVFGGGWTT
+74 NPNVSVYGGGWTT

-98 LWKTDGLTLSEGTY
+98 LWKTEGLTLSEGTY
-112 TIYAVSGPKPITNLN
+112 RIYAVSGPKPITNLD
-127 GSSYGSIVLPLTSPP
+127 GSSYGSIILPLASPP
-142 LTLSVSPGIIKPGQE
+142 LTLSVSPAIIKPGQE
-157 IALSG
+157 IAISG
-162 VVQGTPSP
+162 VVQGTPSM
-170 GVLIWIIG
+170 GVLIWIFG

-199 PDSTTTGMATGEYHV
+199 PDSTTAGMATGEYHV
-214 LAQHPMGNDAFDVI
+214 LVQHPMGNDIFDVI
-228 RQGDSVIG
+228 RQGDAVIG

-241 GTALFTL
+241 GTTLFTL
-248 QGEGSLKGEEAAQAL
+248 QGEGSLTGEEATQAL
-263 AAALDNAAIDDVY
+263 AAALDNAAIDDIY

-306 LQTTISVRV
+306 VQTTISVRV

-323 YLVTTEE
+323 YLVTSEE
-330 GIYGGRDED
+330 GSYGGRDED
-339 APKLIVQ
+339 APKLIIQ

-356 FYIDGRRAE
+356 FYVDGKRAE
-365 VSDGSSGST
+365 VSDIASGSI

-401 VITASSG
+401 VITAASG
-408 PGGIISPVGLVA
+408 PGGSITPVGLIA

-427 NFAIIASDGYAIQSV
+427 NFTIAADDGYAIQSV
-442 LVDGIESETDGTYL
+442 LVDGIETEPDGTYL

-468 SFEAIDAGEDQYYI
+468 SFEAIDAGIDQYYI

-495 GLVTAAPGSS
+495 GLIAAAPGSS
-505 VNFTIFAS
+505 VNVTIAA
-513 DGYAI
+513 DGGYAI

-527 SETDGTYQFT
+527 TEPDGTYLFM

-543 TISASFEA
+543 TISASFR
-551 IDAGEDQYYIN
+551 
-562 ATSGPGGSITP
+562 
-573 AGLVTA
+573 V
-579 APGSS
+579 
-584 VNFTIFASDGY
+584 
-595 AIQSVLVDGIESET
+595 
-609 DGTYQFTNIAA
+609 
-620 NHTISASFEAIEELP
+620 IEELP

-646 GGVIAPSGQVE
+646 GGVIAPSGQLE
-657 VVPNET
+657 VVPKET

-675 VQNIV
+675 IQTIV
-680 VDEENQV
+680 VDGENQE

-695 NISGNHTIAASFVA
+695 NISGNHTITASFIA
-709 SGGDGGSVGK
+709 SGGDGGTVGK

-753 IHNVTLTRSGYQPE
+753 IHDVTLTRSGYHPE
-767 TKLVDVKAG
+767 TKQVDVKAG

-787 SGEAGTGTGTLY
+787 SGEPGTGTGTLY
-799 ISSIPSGAVI
+799 ISSIPSGAAI
-809 MIDGVESGQT
+809 TIDGVESGQT
-819 NRYVRNLASGIH
+819 NMYVRNIASGIH
-831 SITLTKPGYLPQT
+831 TITLTKPGYLPGT

-856 VTFTLKK
+856 VSFTLKK
-863 GGDAEPGTGDGT
+863 GGDIEPGTGDGT

-886 KSVPKGAVITIDGLE
+886 KSVPKGAVITIDGVE
-901 SGQTNA
+901 SGQTNV
-907 LLSKVAAGPH
+907 LLSKIAAGSH
-917 NVTVSKDGYQT
+917 NVTVSKDGYQPE
-928 MTKQVDVKLGGR
+928 TKQVDVKLGGR

-954 IVQLSDRFPFSL
+954 IVQVSDLFPFSL

>member
-551 IDAGEDQYYIN
+551 I
-562 ATSGPGGSITP
+562 
-573 AGLVTA
+573 
-579 APGSS
+579 
-584 VNFTIFASDGY
+584 
-595 AIQSVLVDGIESET
+595 
-609 DGTYQFTNIAA
+609 
-620 NHTISASFEAIEELP
+620 EELP

-695 NISGNHTIAASFVA
+695 NISGNHTITASFVA

>member
-1 MTGKLPVLFIAV
+1 MTGKLSILFIAM

-19 TIPVLAEDTVTL
+19 IIPVLAEDTVTL
-31 TLPGGH
+31 TLPEG
-37 QYYLGDDIP
+37 QYYLGDEIP
-46 LMGSSTAGT
+46 LMGSSTGGT

-74 NPNVSVFGGGWTT
+74 NPNVSVYGGGWTT
-87 TTVLADNSYGY
+87 TTVLADNSFGY
-98 LWKTDGLTLSEGTY
+98 LWKTEGLTLSEGTY
-112 TIYAVSGPKPITNLN
+112 TIYAVSGPKPITNLEDT
-127 GSSYGSIVLPLTSPP
+127 SHGSIVLPLASPP
-142 LTLSVSPGIIKPGQE
+142 LTLSVSPAIIKPGQE

-170 GVLIWIIG
+170 GVLIWIFG

-188 IHENGTYQYLI
+188 IHGNGTYQYLI
-199 PDSTTTGMATGEYHV
+199 PDSTTAGMATGEYHV
-214 LAQHPMGNDAFDVI
+214 LVQHPMGNDIFDVI
-228 RQGDSVIG
+228 RQGDAVIG

-241 GTALFTL
+241 GATLFTL
-248 QGEGSLKGEEAAQAL
+248 QGEGSLTGEEATQAL

-306 LQTTISVRV
+306 VQTTISVQV

-356 FYIDGRRAE
+356 FYVDGRRAE
-365 VSDGSSGST
+365 VSDVASGST

-408 PGGIISPVGLVA
+408 PGGSITPVGLIA

-427 NFAIIASDGYAIQSV
+427 NFTIAADDGYAIQSV
-442 LVDGIESETDGTYL
+442 LVDGIESEPDGTYL

-468 SFEAIDAGEDQYYI
+468 SFR
-482 NATSGPG
+482 
-489 GSITPA
+489 
-495 GLVTAAPGSS
+495 V
-505 VNFTIFAS
+505 
-513 DGYAI
+513 
-518 QSVLVDGIE
+518 
-527 SETDGTYQFT
+527 
-537 NIAANH
+537 
-543 TISASFEA
+543 
-551 IDAGEDQYYIN
+551 
-562 ATSGPGGSITP
+562 
-573 AGLVTA
+573 
-579 APGSS
+579 
-584 VNFTIFASDGY
+584 
-595 AIQSVLVDGIESET
+595 
-609 DGTYQFTNIAA
+609 
-620 NHTISASFEAIEELP
+620 IEELP

-646 GGVIAPSGQVE
+646 GGVIAPSGQLE

-675 VQNIV
+675 IQNIV
-680 VDEENQV
+680 VDGENQE

-695 NISGNHTIAASFVA
+695 NISGNHTITASFIA
-709 SGGDGGSVGK
+709 SGGDGGTVGK

-753 IHNVTLTRSGYQPE
+753 IHNVTLTRSGYHPE
-767 TKLVDVKAG
+767 TKQVNVKAG

-787 SGEAGTGTGTLY
+787 SGETGTGTGTLY
-799 ISSIPSGAVI
+799 ISSIPSGAAI
-809 MIDGVESGQT
+809 TIDGVESGQT

-831 SITLTKPGYLPQT
+831 TITLTKPGYLPGT

-856 VTFTLKK
+856 VSFTLKK
-863 GGDAEPGTGDGT
+863 GGDVEPGTGDGT

-886 KSVPKGAVITIDGLE
+886 KSVPKGAVITIDGVE

-928 MTKQVDVKLGGR
+928 VTKQIDVKLGGR
-940 NSVSFTLQPFDGSG
+940 NSVSFTLQPFEESG
-954 IVQLSDRFPFSL
+954 IVQLSDHFPFSL

>member
-1 MTGKLPVLFIAV
+1 MTGKLPILFIAM
-13 AVLGLF
+13 AVLGF
-19 TIPVLAEDTVTL
+19 FIIPVLAEDTVTL
-31 TLPGGH
+31 TLPGG
-37 QYYLGDDIP
+37 QYYLGDEIP

-55 TVYLLFTGPGL
+55 TVYLLFTGPDL

-74 NPNVSVFGGGWTT
+74 NPNVSVYGGGWTT

-98 LWKTDGLTLSEGTY
+98 LWKTEGLTLSEGTY
-112 TIYAVSGPKPITNLN
+112 RIYAVSGPKPITNLD
-127 GSSYGSIVLPLTSPP
+127 GSSYGSIILPLASPP
-142 LTLSVSPGIIKPGQE
+142 LTLSVSPAIIKPGQE
-157 IALSG
+157 IAISG
-162 VVQGTPSP
+162 VVQGTPSM
-170 GVLIWIIG
+170 GVLIWIFG

-199 PDSTTTGMATGEYHV
+199 PDSTTAGMATGEYHV
-214 LAQHPMGNDAFDVI
+214 LVQHPMGNDIFDVI
-228 RQGDSVIG
+228 RQGDAVIG

-241 GTALFTL
+241 GTTLFTL
-248 QGEGSLKGEEAAQAL
+248 QGEGSLTGEEATQAL
-263 AAALDNAAIDDVY
+263 AAALDNAAIDDIY

-306 LQTTISVRV
+306 VQTTISVRV

-323 YLVTTEE
+323 YLVTSEE
-330 GIYGGRDED
+330 GSYGGRDED
-339 APKLIVQ
+339 APKLIIQ

-356 FYIDGRRAE
+356 FYVDGKRAE
-365 VSDGSSGST
+365 VSDIASGSI

-401 VITASSG
+401 VITAASG
-408 PGGIISPVGLVA
+408 PGGSITPAGLVA

-427 NFAIIASDGYAIQSV
+427 NFTIAADDGYAIQSV
-442 LVDGIESETDGTYL
+442 LVDGIETEPDGTYL

-468 SFEAIDAGEDQYYI
+468 SFEAIDAGIDQYYI

-495 GLVTAAPGSS
+495 GLVAAAPGSS
-505 VNFTIFAS
+505 VNFTIAA
-513 DGYAI
+513 DGGYAI

-527 SETDGTYQFT
+527 TEPDGTYLFM

-543 TISASFEA
+543 TISASFR
-551 IDAGEDQYYIN
+551 
-562 ATSGPGGSITP
+562 
-573 AGLVTA
+573 V
-579 APGSS
+579 
-584 VNFTIFASDGY
+584 
-595 AIQSVLVDGIESET
+595 
-609 DGTYQFTNIAA
+609 
-620 NHTISASFEAIEELP
+620 IEELP

-646 GGVIAPSGQVE
+646 GGVIAPSGQLE
-657 VVPNET
+657 VVPKET

-675 VQNIV
+675 IQTIV
-680 VDEENQV
+680 VDGENQE

-695 NISGNHTIAASFVA
+695 NISGNHTITASFIA
-709 SGGDGGSVGK
+709 SGGDGGTVGK

-753 IHNVTLTRSGYQPE
+753 IHDVTLTRSGYHPE
-767 TKLVDVKAG
+767 TKQVDVKAG

-787 SGEAGTGTGTLY
+787 SGEPGTGTGTLY
-799 ISSIPSGAVI
+799 ISSIPSGAAI
-809 MIDGVESGQT
+809 TIDGVESGQT
-819 NRYVRNLASGIH
+819 NMYVRNIASGIH
-831 SITLTKPGYLPQT
+831 TITLTKPGYLPGT

-856 VTFTLKK
+856 VSFTLKK
-863 GGDAEPGTGDGT
+863 GGDIEPGTGDGT

-886 KSVPKGAVITIDGLE
+886 KSVPKGAVITIDGVE
-901 SGQTNA
+901 SGQTNV
-907 LLSKVAAGPH
+907 LLSKIAAGSH
-917 NVTVSKDGYQT
+917 NVTVSKDGYQPE
-928 MTKQVDVKLGGR
+928 TKQVDVKLGGR

-954 IVQLSDRFPFSL
+954 IVQVSDLFPFSL

>member
-1 MTGKLPVLFIAV
+1 MTGKLTVLFIAV
-13 AVLGLF
+13 AVLGFF

-31 TLPGGH
+31 SLPGGH
-37 QYYLGDDIP
+37 QYYLGDEIP

-55 TVYLLFTGPGL
+55 TVYLLFTGPDL

-74 NPNVSVFGGGWTT
+74 NPNVSVYGGGWTT

-98 LWKTDGLTLSEGTY
+98 LWKTEGLTLSEGTY
-112 TIYAVSGPKPITNLN
+112 RIYAVSGPKPITSLD
-127 GSSYGSIVLPLTSPP
+127 GSSYGSIILPLASPP
-142 LTLSVSPGIIKPGQE
+142 LTLSVSPAIIKPGQE
-157 IALSG
+157 IAISG
-162 VVQGTPSP
+162 VVQGTPSM
-170 GVLIWIIG
+170 GVLIWIFG

-199 PDSTTTGMATGEYHV
+199 PDSTTAGMATGEYHV
-214 LAQHPMGNDAFDVI
+214 LVQHPMGNDIFDVI
-228 RQGDSVIG
+228 RQGDAVIG

-241 GTALFTL
+241 GTTLFTL
-248 QGEGSLKGEEAAQAL
+248 QGEGSLTGEEATQAL
-263 AAALDNAAIDDVY
+263 AAALDNAAIDDIY

-306 LQTTISVRV
+306 VQTTISVRV

-323 YLVTTEE
+323 YLVTSEE
-330 GIYGGRDED
+330 GSYGGRDED
-339 APKLIVQ
+339 APKLIIQ

-356 FYIDGRRAE
+356 FYVDGKRAE
-365 VSDGSSGST
+365 VSDIASGSI

-401 VITASSG
+401 VITAASG
-408 PGGIISPVGLVA
+408 PGGSITPVGLIA

-427 NFAIIASDGYAIQSV
+427 NFTIAADDGYAILSV
-442 LVDGIESETDGTYL
+442 LVDGIETEPDGTYL

-468 SFEAIDAGEDQYYI
+468 SFEAIDAGKDQYYI

-495 GLVTAAPGSS
+495 GLIAAAPGSS
-505 VNFTIFAS
+505 VNVTIAA
-513 DGYAI
+513 DGGYAI

-527 SETDGTYQFT
+527 AVTDGTYLFM

-543 TISASFEA
+543 TISASFR
-551 IDAGEDQYYIN
+551 
-562 ATSGPGGSITP
+562 
-573 AGLVTA
+573 V
-579 APGSS
+579 
-584 VNFTIFASDGY
+584 
-595 AIQSVLVDGIESET
+595 
-609 DGTYQFTNIAA
+609 
-620 NHTISASFEAIEELP
+620 IEELP

-646 GGVIAPSGQVE
+646 GGVIAPSGQLE
-657 VVPNET
+657 VVPKET

-675 VQNIV
+675 IQTIV
-680 VDEENQV
+680 VDGENQE

-695 NISGNHTIAASFVA
+695 NISGNHTITASFIA
-709 SGGDGGSVGK
+709 SGGDGGTVGK

-753 IHNVTLTRSGYQPE
+753 IHDVTLTRSGYHPE
-767 TKLVDVKAG
+767 TKQVDVKAG

-787 SGEAGTGTGTLY
+787 SGEPGTGTGTLY
-799 ISSIPSGAVI
+799 ISSIPSGAAI
-809 MIDGVESGQT
+809 TIDGVESGQT
-819 NRYVRNLASGIH
+819 NMYVRNIASGIH
-831 SITLTKPGYLPQT
+831 TITLTKPGYLPGT

-856 VTFTLKK
+856 VSFTLKK
-863 GGDAEPGTGDGT
+863 GGDIEPGTGDGT

-886 KSVPKGAVITIDGLE
+886 KSVPKGAVITIDGVE
-901 SGQTNA
+901 SGQTNV
-907 LLSKVAAGPH
+907 LLSKIAAGSH
-917 NVTVSKDGYQT
+917 NVTVSKDGYQPE
-928 MTKQVDVKLGGR
+928 TKQVDVKLGGR

-954 IVQLSDRFPFSL
+954 IVQVSDLFPFSL

>member
-1 MTGKLPVLFIAV
+1 MTGKLSILFIAM

-19 TIPVLAEDTVTL
+19 IIPVLAEDTVTL
-31 TLPGGH
+31 TLPEG
-37 QYYLGDDIP
+37 QYYLGDEIP
-46 LMGSSTAGT
+46 LMGSSTGGT

-74 NPNVSVFGGGWTT
+74 NPNVSVYGGGWTT
-87 TTVLADNSYGY
+87 TTVLADNSFGY
-98 LWKTDGLTLSEGTY
+98 LWKTEGLTLSEGTY
-112 TIYAVSGPKPITNLN
+112 TIYAVSGPKPITNLEDT
-127 GSSYGSIVLPLTSPP
+127 SHGSIVLPLASPP
-142 LTLSVSPGIIKPGQE
+142 LTLSVSPAIIKPGQE

-170 GVLIWIIG
+170 GVLIWIFG

-188 IHENGTYQYLI
+188 IHGNGTYQYLI
-199 PDSTTTGMATGEYHV
+199 PDSTTAGMATGEYHV
-214 LAQHPMGNDAFDVI
+214 LVQHPMGNDIFDVI
-228 RQGDSVIG
+228 RQGDAVIG

-241 GTALFTL
+241 GATLFTL
-248 QGEGSLKGEEAAQAL
+248 QGEGSLTGEEATQAL

-306 LQTTISVRV
+306 VQTTISVQV

-356 FYIDGRRAE
+356 FYVDGRRAE
-365 VSDGSSGST
+365 VSDVASGST

-408 PGGIISPVGLVA
+408 PGG
-420 AAPGSSV
+420 
-427 NFAIIASDGYAIQSV
+427 
-442 LVDGIESETDGTYL
+442 
-456 FTNIAANHTISA
+456 
-468 SFEAIDAGEDQYYI
+468 
-482 NATSGPG
+482 
-489 GSITPA
+489 SITPA

-505 VNFTIFAS
+505 VNFTIAAD

-527 SETDGTYQFT
+527 SEPDGTYLFT
-537 NIAANH
+537 NI
-543 TISASFEA
+543 T
-551 IDAGEDQYYIN
+551 
-562 ATSGPGGSITP
+562 
-573 AGLVTA
+573 
-579 APGSS
+579 
-584 VNFTIFASDGY
+584 
-595 AIQSVLVDGIESET
+595 
-609 DGTYQFTNIAA
+609 A

-646 GGVIAPSGQVE
+646 GGVIAPSGQLE

-675 VQNIV
+675 IQNIV
-680 VDEENQV
+680 VDGENQE

-695 NISGNHTIAASFVA
+695 NISGNHTITASFIA
-709 SGGDGGSVGK
+709 SGGDGGTVGK

-753 IHNVTLTRSGYQPE
+753 IHNVTLTRSGYHPE
-767 TKLVDVKAG
+767 TKQVNVKAG

-787 SGEAGTGTGTLY
+787 SGETGTGTGTLY
-799 ISSIPSGAVI
+799 ISSIPSGAAI
-809 MIDGVESGQT
+809 TIDGVESGQT

-831 SITLTKPGYLPQT
+831 TITLTKPGYLPGT

-856 VTFTLKK
+856 VSFTLKK
-863 GGDAEPGTGDGT
+863 GGDVEPGTGDGT

-886 KSVPKGAVITIDGLE
+886 KSVPKGAVITIDGVE

-928 MTKQVDVKLGGR
+928 VTKQIDVKLGGR
-940 NSVSFTLQPFDGSG
+940 NSVSFTLQPFEESG
-954 IVQLSDRFPFSL
+954 IVQLSDHFPFSL

>member
-1 MTGKLPVLFIAV
+1 MTGKLTVLFIAV
-13 AVLGLF
+13 AVLGFF

-31 TLPGGH
+31 SLPGGH
-37 QYYLGDDIP
+37 QYYLGDEIP

-74 NPNVSVFGGGWTT
+74 NPNVSVYGGGWTT

-98 LWKTDGLTLSEGTY
+98 LWKTEGLTLSEGTY
-112 TIYAVSGPKPITNLN
+112 RIYAVSGPKPITNLD
-127 GSSYGSIVLPLTSPP
+127 GSSYGSIILPLASPP
-142 LTLSVSPGIIKPGQE
+142 LTLSVSPAIIKPGQE
-157 IALSG
+157 IAISG
-162 VVQGTPSP
+162 VVQGTPSM
-170 GVLIWIIG
+170 GVLIWIFG

-199 PDSTTTGMATGEYHV
+199 PDSTTAGMATGEYHV
-214 LAQHPMGNDAFDVI
+214 LVQHPMGNDIFDVI
-228 RQGDSVIG
+228 RQGDAVIG

-241 GTALFTL
+241 GTTLFTL
-248 QGEGSLKGEEAAQAL
+248 QGEGSLTGEEATQAL
-263 AAALDNAAIDDVY
+263 AAALDNAAIDDIY

-306 LQTTISVRV
+306 VQTTISVRV

-323 YLVTTEE
+323 YLVTSEE
-330 GIYGGRDED
+330 GSYGGRDED
-339 APKLIVQ
+339 APKLIIQ

-356 FYIDGRRAE
+356 FYVDGKRAE
-365 VSDGSSGST
+365 VSDIASGSI

-401 VITASSG
+401 VITAASG
-408 PGGIISPVGLVA
+408 PGGSITPAGLVA

-427 NFAIIASDGYAIQSV
+427 NFTIAADDGYAIQSV
-442 LVDGIESETDGTYL
+442 LVDGIETEPDGTYL

-468 SFEAIDAGEDQYYI
+468 SFEAIDAGIDQYYI

-495 GLVTAAPGSS
+495 GLVAAAPGSS
-505 VNFTIFAS
+505 VNFTIAA
-513 DGYAI
+513 DGGYAI

-527 SETDGTYQFT
+527 TEPDGTYLFM

-543 TISASFEA
+543 TISASFR
-551 IDAGEDQYYIN
+551 
-562 ATSGPGGSITP
+562 
-573 AGLVTA
+573 V
-579 APGSS
+579 
-584 VNFTIFASDGY
+584 
-595 AIQSVLVDGIESET
+595 
-609 DGTYQFTNIAA
+609 
-620 NHTISASFEAIEELP
+620 IEELP

-646 GGVIAPSGQVE
+646 GGVIAPSGQLE
-657 VVPNET
+657 VVPKET

-675 VQNIV
+675 IQTIV
-680 VDEENQV
+680 VDGENQE

-695 NISGNHTIAASFVA
+695 NISGNHTITASFIA
-709 SGGDGGSVGK
+709 SGGDGGTVGK

-753 IHNVTLTRSGYQPE
+753 IHDVTLTRSGYHPE
-767 TKLVDVKAG
+767 TKQVDVKAG

-787 SGEAGTGTGTLY
+787 SGEPGTGTGTLY
-799 ISSIPSGAVI
+799 ISSIPSGAAI
-809 MIDGVESGQT
+809 TIDGVESGQT
-819 NRYVRNLASGIH
+819 NMYVRNIASGIH
-831 SITLTKPGYLPQT
+831 TITLTKPGYLPGT

-856 VTFTLKK
+856 VSFTLKK
-863 GGDAEPGTGDGT
+863 GGDIEPGTGDGT

-886 KSVPKGAVITIDGLE
+886 KSVPKGAVITIDGVE
-901 SGQTNA
+901 SGQTNV
-907 LLSKVAAGPH
+907 LLSKIAAGSH
-917 NVTVSKDGYQT
+917 NVTVSKDGYQPE
-928 MTKQVDVKLGGR
+928 TKQVDVKLGGR

-954 IVQLSDRFPFSL
+954 IVQVSDLFPFSL

>member
-1 MTGKLPVLFIAV
+1 MTGKLPILFIAM
-13 AVLGLF
+13 AVLGF
-19 TIPVLAEDTVTL
+19 FIIPVLAEDTVTL
-31 TLPGGH
+31 TLPGG
-37 QYYLGDDIP
+37 QYYLGDEIP

-55 TVYLLFTGPGL
+55 TVYLLFTGPDL

-74 NPNVSVFGGGWTT
+74 NPNVSVYGGGWTT

-98 LWKTDGLTLSEGTY
+98 LWKTEGLTLSEGTY
-112 TIYAVSGPKPITNLN
+112 RIYAVSGPKPITNLD
-127 GSSYGSIVLPLTSPP
+127 GSSYGSIILPLASPP
-142 LTLSVSPGIIKPGQE
+142 LTLSVSPAIIKPGQE
-157 IALSG
+157 IAISG
-162 VVQGTPSP
+162 VVQGTPSM
-170 GVLIWIIG
+170 GVLIWIFG

-199 PDSTTTGMATGEYHV
+199 PDSTTAGMATGEYHV
-214 LAQHPMGNDAFDVI
+214 LVQHPMGNDIFDVI
-228 RQGDSVIG
+228 RQGDAVIG

-241 GTALFTL
+241 GTTLFTL
-248 QGEGSLKGEEAAQAL
+248 QGEGSLTGEEATQAL
-263 AAALDNAAIDDVY
+263 AAALDNAAIDDIY

-306 LQTTISVRV
+306 VQTTISVRV

-323 YLVTTEE
+323 YLVTSEE
-330 GIYGGRDED
+330 GSYGGRDED
-339 APKLIVQ
+339 APKLIIQ

-356 FYIDGRRAE
+356 FYVDGKRAE
-365 VSDGSSGST
+365 VSDIASGSI

-401 VITASSG
+401 VITAASG
-408 PGGIISPVGLVA
+408 PGGSITPAGLVA

-427 NFAIIASDGYAIQSV
+427 NFTIAADDGYAIQSV
-442 LVDGIESETDGTYL
+442 LVDGIETEPDGTYL

-468 SFEAIDAGEDQYYI
+468 SFEAIDAGKDQYYI

-495 GLVTAAPGSS
+495 GLIAAAPGSS
-505 VNFTIFAS
+505 VNVTIAA
-513 DGYAI
+513 DGGYAI

-527 SETDGTYQFT
+527 AVTDGTYLFM

-543 TISASFEA
+543 TISASFR
-551 IDAGEDQYYIN
+551 
-562 ATSGPGGSITP
+562 
-573 AGLVTA
+573 V
-579 APGSS
+579 
-584 VNFTIFASDGY
+584 
-595 AIQSVLVDGIESET
+595 
-609 DGTYQFTNIAA
+609 
-620 NHTISASFEAIEELP
+620 IEELP

-646 GGVIAPSGQVE
+646 GGVIAPSGQLE
-657 VVPNET
+657 VVPKET

-675 VQNIV
+675 IQTIV
-680 VDEENQV
+680 VDGENQE

-695 NISGNHTIAASFVA
+695 NISGNHTITASFIA
-709 SGGDGGSVGK
+709 SGGDGGTVGK

-753 IHNVTLTRSGYQPE
+753 IHDVTLTRSGYHPE
-767 TKLVDVKAG
+767 TKQVDVKAG

-787 SGEAGTGTGTLY
+787 SGEPGTGTGTLY
-799 ISSIPSGAVI
+799 ISSIPSGAAI
-809 MIDGVESGQT
+809 TIDGVESGQT
-819 NRYVRNLASGIH
+819 NMYVRNIASGIH
-831 SITLTKPGYLPQT
+831 TITLTKPGYLPGT

-856 VTFTLKK
+856 VSFTLKK
-863 GGDAEPGTGDGT
+863 GGDIEPGTGDGT

-886 KSVPKGAVITIDGLE
+886 KSVPKGAVITIDGVE
-901 SGQTNA
+901 SGQTNV
-907 LLSKVAAGPH
+907 LLSKIAAGSH
-917 NVTVSKDGYQT
+917 NVTVSKDGYQPE
-928 MTKQVDVKLGGR
+928 TKQVDVKLGGR

-954 IVQLSDRFPFSL
+954 IVQVSDLFPFSL

>member
-55 TVYLLFTGPGL
+55 TVYVLFTGPGL

-74 NPNVSVFGGGWTT
+74 NPNVSVYGGGWTT

-127 GSSYGSIVLPLTSPP
+127 DSSYGSIVLPLTSPP
-142 LTLSVSPGIIKPGQE
+142 LTLAVSPGIIKPGQE

-427 NFAIIASDGYAIQSV
+427 NF
-442 LVDGIESETDGTYL
+442 
-456 FTNIAANHTISA
+456 
-468 SFEAIDAGEDQYYI
+468 
-482 NATSGPG
+482 
-489 GSITPA
+489 
-495 GLVTAAPGSS
+495 
-505 VNFTIFAS
+505 
-513 DGYAI
+513 
-518 QSVLVDGIE
+518 
-527 SETDGTYQFT
+527 
-537 NIAANH
+537 
-543 TISASFEA
+543 
-551 IDAGEDQYYIN
+551 
-562 ATSGPGGSITP
+562 
-573 AGLVTA
+573 
-579 APGSS
+579 
-584 VNFTIFASDGY
+584 TIFASDGY

-657 VVPNET
+657 VVPTET

-680 VDEENQV
+680 VDGENQV

-799 ISSIPSGAVI
+799 ISSIPSGA
-809 MIDGVESGQT
+809 
-819 NRYVRNLASGIH
+819 
-831 SITLTKPGYLPQT
+831 
-844 KQVSVNTGGVEW
+844 
-856 VTFTLKK
+856 
-863 GGDAEPGTGDGT
+863 
-875 TTLTGTGTLNV
+875 
-886 KSVPKGAVITIDGLE
+886 
-901 SGQTNA
+901 
-907 LLSKVAAGPH
+907 
-917 NVTVSKDGYQT
+917 
-928 MTKQVDVKLGGR
+928 
-940 NSVSFTLQPFDGSG
+940 
-954 IVQLSDRFPFSL
+954 

>member
-1 MTGKLPVLFIAV
+1 MTGKLTVLFIAV
-13 AVLGLF
+13 AVLGFF

-31 TLPGGH
+31 SLPGGH
-37 QYYLGDDIP
+37 QYYLGDEIP

-55 TVYLLFTGPGL
+55 TVYLLFTGPDL

-74 NPNVSVFGGGWTT
+74 NPNVSVYGGGWTT

-98 LWKTDGLTLSEGTY
+98 LWKTEGLTLSEGTY
-112 TIYAVSGPKPITNLN
+112 RIYAVSGPKPITNLD
-127 GSSYGSIVLPLTSPP
+127 GSSYGSIILPLASPP
-142 LTLSVSPGIIKPGQE
+142 LTLSVSPAIIKPGQE
-157 IALSG
+157 IAISG
-162 VVQGTPSP
+162 VVQGTPSM
-170 GVLIWIIG
+170 GVLIWIFG

-199 PDSTTTGMATGEYHV
+199 PDSTTAGMATGEYHV
-214 LAQHPMGNDAFDVI
+214 LVQHPMGNDIFDVI
-228 RQGDSVIG
+228 RQGDAVIG

-241 GTALFTL
+241 GTTLFTL
-248 QGEGSLKGEEAAQAL
+248 QGEGSLTGEEATQAL
-263 AAALDNAAIDDVY
+263 AAALDNAAIDDIY

-306 LQTTISVRV
+306 VQTTISVRV

-323 YLVTTEE
+323 YLVTSEE
-330 GIYGGRDED
+330 GSYGGRDED
-339 APKLIVQ
+339 APKLIIQ

-356 FYIDGRRAE
+356 FYVDGKRAE
-365 VSDGSSGST
+365 VSDIASGSI

-401 VITASSG
+401 VITAASG
-408 PGGIISPVGLVA
+408 PGGSITPAGLVA

-427 NFAIIASDGYAIQSV
+427 NFTIAADDGYAIQSV
-442 LVDGIESETDGTYL
+442 LVDGIETEPDGTYL

-468 SFEAIDAGEDQYYI
+468 SFEAIDAGIDQYYI

-495 GLVTAAPGSS
+495 GLVAAAPGSS
-505 VNFTIFAS
+505 VNFTIAA
-513 DGYAI
+513 DGGYAI

-527 SETDGTYQFT
+527 TEPDGTYLFM

-543 TISASFEA
+543 TISASFR
-551 IDAGEDQYYIN
+551 
-562 ATSGPGGSITP
+562 
-573 AGLVTA
+573 V
-579 APGSS
+579 
-584 VNFTIFASDGY
+584 
-595 AIQSVLVDGIESET
+595 
-609 DGTYQFTNIAA
+609 
-620 NHTISASFEAIEELP
+620 IEELP

-646 GGVIAPSGQVE
+646 GGVIAPSGQLE
-657 VVPNET
+657 VVPKET

-675 VQNIV
+675 IQTIV
-680 VDEENQV
+680 VDGENQE

-695 NISGNHTIAASFVA
+695 NISGNHTITASFIA
-709 SGGDGGSVGK
+709 SGGDGGTVGK

-753 IHNVTLTRSGYQPE
+753 IHDVTLTRSGYHPE
-767 TKLVDVKAG
+767 TKQVDVKAG

-787 SGEAGTGTGTLY
+787 SGEPGTGTGTLY
-799 ISSIPSGAVI
+799 ISSIPSGAAI
-809 MIDGVESGQT
+809 TIDGVESGQT
-819 NRYVRNLASGIH
+819 NMYVRNIASGIH
-831 SITLTKPGYLPQT
+831 TITLTKPGYLPGT

-856 VTFTLKK
+856 VSFTLKK
-863 GGDAEPGTGDGT
+863 GGDIEPGTGDGT

-886 KSVPKGAVITIDGLE
+886 KSVPKGAVITIDGVE
-901 SGQTNA
+901 SGQTNV
-907 LLSKVAAGPH
+907 LLSKIAAGSH
-917 NVTVSKDGYQT
+917 NVTVSKDGYQPE
-928 MTKQVDVKLGGR
+928 TKQVDVKLGGR

-954 IVQLSDRFPFSL
+954 IVQVSDLFPFSL

>member
-365 VSDGSSGST
+365 VSDGASGST

-505 VNFTIFAS
+505 VNFTI
-513 DGYAI
+513 
-518 QSVLVDGIE
+518 
-527 SETDGTYQFT
+527 
-537 NIAANH
+537 IA
-543 TISASFEA
+543 
-551 IDAGEDQYYIN
+551 G
-562 ATSGPGGSITP
+562 
-573 AGLVTA
+573 
-579 APGSS
+579 
-584 VNFTIFASDGY
+584 DGY

-657 VVPNET
+657 VVPTET

-680 VDEENQV
+680 VDGENQV

-695 NISGNHTIAASFVA
+695 NISGNHTITASFVA
-709 SGGDGGSVGK
+709 SGGDGGNVGK

-742 TNAIISNVAAG
+742 TNAIISNVAGG

-831 SITLTKPGYLPQT
+831 TITLTKPGYLPQT

-875 TTLTGTGTLNV
+875 TTLTGTGTLNI
-886 KSVPKGAVITIDGLE
+886 KSVPKGAVITIDGVE
-901 SGQTNA
+901 SGQTNT

-954 IVQLSDRFPFSL
+954 IVQLSDRFPFTL

>member
-1 MTGKLPVLFIAV
+1 MTGKLPILFIAM
-13 AVLGLF
+13 AVLGF
-19 TIPVLAEDTVTL
+19 FIIPVLAEDTVTL

-37 QYYLGDDIP
+37 QYYLGDEIP

-55 TVYLLFTGPGL
+55 TVYLLFTGPDL

-74 NPNVSVFGGGWTT
+74 NPNVSVYGGGWTT

-98 LWKTDGLTLSEGTY
+98 LWKTEGLTLSEGTY
-112 TIYAVSGPKPITNLN
+112 RIYAVSGPKPITNLD
-127 GSSYGSIVLPLTSPP
+127 GSSYGSIILPLASPP
-142 LTLSVSPGIIKPGQE
+142 LTLSVSPAIIKPGQE
-157 IALSG
+157 IAISG
-162 VVQGTPSP
+162 VVQGTPSM
-170 GVLIWIIG
+170 GVLIWIFG

-199 PDSTTTGMATGEYHV
+199 PDSTTAGMATGEYHV
-214 LAQHPMGNDAFDVI
+214 LVQHPMGNDIFDVI
-228 RQGDSVIG
+228 RQGDAVIG

-241 GTALFTL
+241 GTTLFTL
-248 QGEGSLKGEEAAQAL
+248 QGEGSLTGEEATQAL
-263 AAALDNAAIDDVY
+263 AAALDNAAIDDIY

-306 LQTTISVRV
+306 VQTTISVRV

-323 YLVTTEE
+323 YLVTSEE
-330 GIYGGRDED
+330 GSYGGRDED
-339 APKLIVQ
+339 APKLIIQ

-356 FYIDGRRAE
+356 FYVDGKRAE
-365 VSDGSSGST
+365 VSDIASGSI

-401 VITASSG
+401 VITAASG
-408 PGGIISPVGLVA
+408 PGGSITPAGLVA

-427 NFAIIASDGYAIQSV
+427 NFTIAADDGYAILSV
-442 LVDGIESETDGTYL
+442 LVDGIETEPDGTYL

-468 SFEAIDAGEDQYYI
+468 SFEAIDAGKDQYYI

-495 GLVTAAPGSS
+495 GLVAAAPGSS
-505 VNFTIFAS
+505 VNFTIAA
-513 DGYAI
+513 DGGYAI

-527 SETDGTYQFT
+527 TEPDGTYLFM

-543 TISASFEA
+543 TISASFR
-551 IDAGEDQYYIN
+551 
-562 ATSGPGGSITP
+562 
-573 AGLVTA
+573 V
-579 APGSS
+579 
-584 VNFTIFASDGY
+584 
-595 AIQSVLVDGIESET
+595 
-609 DGTYQFTNIAA
+609 
-620 NHTISASFEAIEELP
+620 IEELP

-646 GGVIAPSGQVE
+646 GGVIAPSGQLE
-657 VVPNET
+657 VVPKET

-675 VQNIV
+675 IQTIV
-680 VDEENQV
+680 VDGENQE

-695 NISGNHTIAASFVA
+695 NISGNHTITASFIA
-709 SGGDGGSVGK
+709 SGGDGGTVGK

-753 IHNVTLTRSGYQPE
+753 IHDVTLTRSGYHPE
-767 TKLVDVKAG
+767 TKQVDVKAG

-787 SGEAGTGTGTLY
+787 SGEPGTGTGTLY
-799 ISSIPSGAVI
+799 ISSIPSGAAI
-809 MIDGVESGQT
+809 TIDGVESGQT
-819 NRYVRNLASGIH
+819 NMYVRNIASGIH
-831 SITLTKPGYLPQT
+831 TITLTKPGYLPGT

-856 VTFTLKK
+856 VSFTLKK
-863 GGDAEPGTGDGT
+863 GGDIEPGTGDGT

-886 KSVPKGAVITIDGLE
+886 KSVPKGAVITIDGVE
-901 SGQTNA
+901 SGQTNV
-907 LLSKVAAGPH
+907 LLSKIAAGSH
-917 NVTVSKDGYQT
+917 NVTVSKDGYQPE
-928 MTKQVDVKLGGR
+928 TKQVDVKLGGR

-954 IVQLSDRFPFSL
+954 IVQVSDLFPFSL